1 MLALSLGIPRLQADT
16 ATSTLTL
23 ESGKCFTTTN
33 TSRAADDGVTWKVT
47 TTKGSIQGWQSNS
60 PWYADQFGSKN
71 TAWAGYFSTSDIK
84 GTITKIEV
92 ECGTGGSANVAV
104 SVGAKSFDTTKAATA
119 SSVSKITFSG
129 NGTLNGSES
138 SGIVVTVS
146 GTSKAFYLRSIAV
159 TYETG
164 PSAPTFE
171 IGGVAVTGSY
181 EAVYGSKVE
190 VTVKCP
196 GVDELQFLSPESTNI
211 TADNHVY
218 TIASLTEVK
227 TITVKG
233 VKDGNEYGPSTLV
246 VSPIAPEAPIFRV
259 NGKDVSGTLTLDIGK
274 SETVNVACDGATSLV
289 FTSPEELTVSKD
301 ANAVYTIPSA
311 WIVSPNPTTITVA
324 GSNDVGRS
332 EASTLNVEF
341 KAPVVTVDAPIF
353 KLADGTTLS
362 GSATV
367 EAGTEITVGSATA
380 DATVTLSAEPAG
392 SVVINGVTATVN
404 KTSKLTAVATRTVN
418 DVVGTATSTLDVTVK
433 ENTPTGTVYKLI
445 NSTDDLVDGMT
456 FVIAS
461 NTKNVL
467 MGSKTESHTYLDPV
481 NFTFPSTGNEI
492 EVEDE
497 KVNIL
502 TLVSTGTADK
512 WKIKTSDGN
521 YLYWTSGNSL
531 NVGTTPSG
539 NTYVATISFSGDNAK
554 IAFNNQTSQYIQY
567 NSGSPRFACYSS
579 NQSKVQIYAITTPR
593 VAAPTFIV
601 ADGATFETGSDGIVY
616 YTNPATVTIASA
628 TPGAAIHYTITV
640 GDTTETVDVE
650 SNSVTL
656 ENLKELTSITAYA
669 TCTDYEDSKE
679 ESAKYHFRTATPVIT
694 CDDPTEAQRKT
705 VTISCATNDAT
716 IEYSIDGGTTW
727 KAYPADGIVFD
738 ESGKTVN
745 IKARAKSE
753 LSEGYTDVVEYHVAI
768 YPELKWQPFELV
780 TDITKIVPGDEVIFV
795 ASDYNIALAPYEGN
809 DDNCKSTEI
818 TKTGEAGETV
828 NIDPSAANV
837 GIYTIEKTDDG
848 KYRFKGTFT
857 AGYLAAVAGDVN
869 KLHCHVE
876 MPPEPVHA
884 DEATI
889 VIDPTTGHATI
900 TFVGEGV
907 THNVMRY
914 LTGGKLFSCYEPDN
928 ASSTLKPVSIYRRG
942 EAATYAPRPTAT
954 PMEGVYEAGEITE
967 VTLQCLDADGN
978 AVTDPSLKIFYTT
991 DGSNPRKGGML
1002 YTAPIPVGD
1011 NLTVRAYAT
1020 MDGYFDS
1027 PSLIASYDIFTPGKE
1042 YRRVTAAE
1050 MRHLSPDDDIIVLGS
1065 PSDEESVYALS
1076 RNQVSEGNYAYRE
1089 AVKLDNVVK
1098 SDGRIVINKK
1108 DVQVL
1113 TLLEGDDYYGG
1124 YDWRLYASGSSIG
1137 IDGNTD
1143 GFLLA
1148 EGNVNALKT
1157 IRIDTPADDRL
1168 PNADVR
1174 FHSIAESDY
1183 GNEYGGVTVQFGS
1196 PDGHEL
1202 DFPKLMALTRTGA
1215 DSYRFDVRKEADFTA
1230 ATPSSWYVSIFK
1242 VFDPTMLY
1250 APSFTNLDSRVT
1262 PETKIEITSPNTEN
1276 NPETEIWYSMDGGAT
1291 WTKYTEP
1298 FTIPTMGTYHVLA
1311 RTRNAN
1317 LTGGDENGYSDIVT
1331 QTYIVTDNEIF
1342 ELVTD
1347 ASTLKENDRIVFVNA
1362 VKYKKSSTDEASG
1375 WYTPA
1380 DFDSANG
1387 RFNATEVK
1395 PVDATETI
1403 PQSIVIP
1410 SESTIQVFRLE
1421 YDTSAKDPQRPW
1433 VLFANGHENPVYLR
1447 SAKAKEF
1454 ELSTLPEDID
1464 SRQYYNVKIDIKT
1477 NSDYVNYA
1485 SATVTGTVADNAY
1498 ITFNGSNNVRN
1509 YMRFNPSGGLRFR
1522 GYEEKSGAEEG
1533 VVNTSTWPVRV
1544 YRAAKRVLPPTV
1556 TVYDATAEGDK
1567 AYETEIE
1574 TFSNAVRVVIKHNPN
1589 TDKGADLLYSW
1600 SQTKENAPVLSEYLE
1615 AEPKDAAEIQLR
1627 VDGNSIEIFRN
1638 GSFGNIDGLA
1648 SIEGNH
1654 VLRAVTTDGINTS
1667 ASLPRII
1674 NFKCS
1679 KPVVS
1684 KGTGNAVQVTRP
1696 GGYTIGAR
1704 LYYSYDDE
1712 PIVEDEAHRLNY
1724 ASGSTMFEQIPF
1736 DGHSKVNVQAVKDG
1750 YEPSDIAVYTP
1761 YTYVP
1766 RAHAVQL
1773 LELTDE
1779 GKAEYAKLLGSDAEG
1794 FIDETPCYVT
1804 NRTVETGQFY
1814 IIKESGDELL
1824 MTPCTD
1830 NVKARELKDYRPAN
1844 TSAAKVNVKWTT
1856 DYYVHVVDEDA
1867 LLSAIG
1873 GAEKLGNGDNVVDDG
1888 EIVAKI
1894 FVNGSAD
1901 GIGTKRST
1909 FMLNGVPKV
1918 YHGALL
1924 KRHGAIGTIMLN
1936 STVEYTVKAETGDEN
1951 YAESGSDQITPLIPS
1966 VYGGSYAYTYS
1977 QEPQDLTRDYPTDFL
1992 KFKVESRVKKNDDGT
2007 PSESEVLIPTSEVDP
2022 RHLDVAITFFRPNV
2036 SDEILMR
2043 NDIYYTVQI
2052 TGRDS
2057 DVEGSGLYVD
2067 RVQDNMADG
2076 ALTVL
2081 PEYYQFTVKDVSPRE
2096 DIYPTLEVVATEY
2109 VENYTGSDNYGRFI
2123 SNYGDN
2129 LVVEAANSPM
2139 LGQGTI
2145 SKIHLGH
2152 LAPGGS
2158 DLRGN
2163 TNSSGKYSW
2172 MYKGH
2177 NDLVPP
2183 EELVHDNNDNTEDAI
2198 RLAPVYYHVETYSSG
2213 MTDYASYEYLVK
2225 HVDGH
2230 NESDSPALKFAA
2242 DGSFITDDEVDPL
2255 LGTYI
2260 ANGFAAY
2267 TNIVVSFTPVYV
2279 FSHDPNAT
2287 TGGDGSSVIAQL
2299 DRVQSVKNNVAATC
2313 ITMPRRSVKDDTT
2326 LGSAKA
2332 APMLGEQRPMRHYG
2346 LTDMTADN
2354 ITDLTGADAAFDVV
2368 PGNPLTR
2375 QLSDEEVT
2383 GVENV
2388 AVDDDGDV
2396 EYYNLQGVRVTNPGH
2411 GVYIERRGNRAT
2423 KVIK

>member
-1 MLALSLGIPRLQADT
+1 MRKLLLFLCLLVVGITAKAGQVEVKEFSAVSGSLDTNISYTTAKGDGTTAPQINGTVIRLYQPSSGKTYGGSITVSAKSGITIQSVEIGSAMATTVDYT
-16 ATSTLTL
+16 IGTSTTH
-23 ESGKCFTTTN
+23 SSNKSIAKDGKLPIDVN
-33 TSRAADDGVTWKVT
+33 DSKVT
-47 TTKGSIQGWQSNS
+47 VYCKGSSSSARLYVN
-60 PWYADQFGSKN
+60 YLKVV
-71 TAWAGYFSTSDIK
+71 YSD
-84 GTITKIEV
+84 
-92 ECGTGGSANVAV
+92 GTGGEVTLAV
-104 SVGAKSFDTTKAATA
+104 
-119 SSVSKITFSG
+119 
-129 NGTLNGSES
+129 
-138 SGIVVTVS
+138 
-146 GTSKAFYLRSIAV
+146 
-159 TYETG
+159 
-164 PSAPTFE
+164 PTFE
-171 IGGVAVTGSY
+171 DKDGKPITETTLNDVPVG
-181 EAVYGSKVE
+181 
-190 VTVKCP
+190 TV
-196 GVDELQFLSPESTNI
+196 I
-211 TADNHVY
+211 TAVC
-218 TIASLTEVK
+218 STE
-227 TITVKG
+227 G
-233 VKDGNEYGPSTLV
+233 
-246 VSPIAPEAPIFRV
+246 
-259 NGKDVSGTLTLDIGK
+259 
-274 SETVNVACDGATSLV
+274 
-289 FTSPEELTVSKD
+289 
-301 ANAVYTIPSA
+301 
-311 WIVSPNPTTITVA
+311 
-324 GSNDVGRS
+324 
-332 EASTLNVEF
+332 
-341 KAPVVTVDAPIF
+341 
-353 KLADGTTLS
+353 
-362 GSATV
+362 
-367 EAGTEITVGSATA
+367 
-380 DATVTLSAEPAG
+380 ATVTLAAAPTDAAD
-392 SVVINGVTATVN
+392 INGVSATVN
-404 KTSKLTAVATRTVN
+404 KTCTL
-418 DVVGTATSTLDVTVK
+418 TATSSLTGAADQTATLTVNVK
-433 ENTPTGTVYKLI
+433 EETPDPTPSGTVYKLI
-445 NSTDDLVDGMT
+445 NSTDELFDGMT
-456 FVIAS
+456 FVIGANS
-461 NTKNVL
+461 KNVL
-467 MGSKTESHTYLDPV
+467 MGGKTGSNTYLDKV
-481 NFTFPSTGNEI
+481 DFTFPSTGNEI
-492 EVEDE
+492 DVEGVD
-497 KVNIL
+497 VNVL
-502 TLVSTGTADK
+502 TLVSTGTAGK
-512 WKIKTSDGN
+512 WNIKTSDGK

-531 NVGTTPSG
+531 NVGTTPSV
-539 NTYVATISFSGDNAK
+539 NTYVATISFSGDNAR

-567 NSGSPRFACYSS
+567 NSGSPRFACYST
-579 NQSKVQIYAITTPR
+579 NQAKVQIYVITTPS
-593 VAAPTFIV
+593 VATPTFTV
-601 ADGATFETGSDGIVY
+601 ADDATFETGSEGIVY
-616 YTNPATVTIASA
+616 YTNPTTVTIATA
-628 TPGAAIHYTITV
+628 TEGAVLHYTIGDSTDETV
-640 GDTTETVDVE
+640 TET
-650 SNSVTL
+650 NSVTL
-656 ENLKELTSITAYA
+656 NIKELTKITAYG
-669 TCTDYEDSKE
+669 TLTDYNDSKKV
-679 ESAKYHFRTATPVIT
+679 SAEYHFRTATPVIT
-694 CDDPTEAQRKT
+694 CEDPAEAQRKT
-705 VTISCATNDAT
+705 VKVSCATNGAT

-727 KAYPADGIVFD
+727 TAYPADGIVFD

-818 TKTGEAGETV
+818 TKTGETGETV

-876 MPPEPVHA
+876 MPAEPVHA

-900 TFVGEGV
+900 TFIGEGV

-914 LTGGKLFSCYEPDN
+914 LTSGKLFSCYEPDN

-954 PMEGVYEAGEITE
+954 PQEGVYEAGEITE

-1002 YTAPIPVGD
+1002 YTGPIPVGD

-1157 IRIDTPADDRL
+1157 IRIDTPASDRL

-1174 FHSIAESDY
+1174 FHSIAESVY

-1196 PDGHEL
+1196 PDGHET
-1202 DFPKLMALTRTGA
+1202 DYPKLMALTRTGA

-1291 WTKYTEP
+1291 WTKYTEA
-1298 FTIPTMGTYHVLA
+1298 FVISEIGTYTIQA

-1317 LTGGDENGYSDIVT
+1317 LTGGDVDGYSDIVT

-1615 AEPKDAAEIQLR
+1615 AEPKDAAEIQLM

-1648 SIEGNH
+1648 TIEGNH

-1901 GIGTKRST
+1901 GIGTKRSP

-1977 QEPQDLTRDYPTDFL
+1977 QERQDLTRDYPTDFL

-2076 ALTVL
+2076 ASTVL

-2313 ITMPRRSVKDDTT
+2313 ITVPRRSVKDDTT

>member
-1 MLALSLGIPRLQADT
+1 MLALSLGIPRVQADT
-16 ATSTLTL
+16 AKLTL
-23 ESGKCFTTTN
+23 SNTTAGKFINTN
-33 TSRAADDGVTWKVT
+33 PIKQNNVTWTAT
-47 TTKGSIQGWQSNS
+47 TTKGSINGSWQSTYGGEQYGTGNS
-60 PWYADQFGSKN
+60 PCAIE
-71 TAWAGYFSTSDIK
+71 FSTSDIS
-84 GTITKIEV
+84 GTITKV
-92 ECGTGGSANVAV
+92 AVQCNTGGSATVGVTVGGNQFGSAAKNVT
-104 SVGAKSFDTTKAATA
+104 KTTGINASKPVPTYTFEGTA
-119 SSVSKITFSG
+119 SGKIIVSLT
-129 NGTLNGSES
+129 
-138 SGIVVTVS
+138 
-146 GTSKAFYLRSIAV
+146 GTSAACYLTSIEV
-159 TYETG
+159 TYTPADPE
-164 PSAPTFE
+164 PQ
-171 IGGVAVTGSY
+171 
-181 EAVYGSKVE
+181 K
-190 VTVKCP
+190 P
-196 GVDELQFLSPESTNI
+196 G
-211 TADNHVY
+211 
-218 TIASLTEVK
+218 
-227 TITVKG
+227 
-233 VKDGNEYGPSTLV
+233 
-246 VSPIAPEAPIFRV
+246 APIFRV

-311 WIVSPNPTTITVA
+311 WIVSPTPTTITVA

-392 SVVINGVTATVN
+392 SVFINGVTATVN
-404 KTSKLTAVATRTVN
+404 KTCKLTAVATRTVN

-593 VAAPTFIV
+593 VAAPTFTV
-601 ADGATFETGSDGIVY
+601 ADGATFETGSDGVVY

-640 GDTTETVDVE
+640 GDTTETVDAE
-650 SNSVTL
+650 TNSVTL
-656 ENLKELTSITAYA
+656 GNLKELTSITAYA
-669 TCTDYEDSKE
+669 TCTDFEDSKE

-705 VTISCATNDAT
+705 VTISCVTNDAT
-716 IEYSIDGGTTW
+716 IEYSIDGGLNWEEYTQ
-727 KAYPADGIVFD
+727 ALEFN

-768 YPELKWQPFELV
+768 YPALKWQPFELV

-818 TKTGEAGETV
+818 TKTGETGETV

-876 MPPEPVHA
+876 MPAEPVHA

-954 PMEGVYEAGEITE
+954 PQEGVYEAGEITE

-978 AVTDPSLKIFYTT
+978 AMTDPSLKIFYTT

-1002 YTAPIPVGD
+1002 YTGPIPVGD

-1065 PSDEESVYALS
+1065 PSDEDTVYALS

-1157 IRIDTPADDRL
+1157 IRINTPADDRL

-1196 PDGHEL
+1196 PDGHET
-1202 DFPKLMALTRTGA
+1202 DYPKLMALTRTGA

-1230 ATPSSWYVSIFK
+1230 AAPSSWYVSIFK

-1311 RTRNAN
+1311 RTRNAK
-1317 LTGGDENGYSDIVT
+1317 LTGGDAEGYSDIVK

-1347 ASTLKENDRIVFVNA
+1347 ASTLKENDRIIFVNA
-1362 VKYKKSSTDEASG
+1362 IKFPYGDEGSSG
-1375 WYTPA
+1375 WYTATLFDTDHQYFSA
-1380 DFDSANG
+1380 DKIEPIDP
-1387 RFNATEVK
+1387 TE
-1395 PVDATETI
+1395 EI
-1403 PQSIVIP
+1403 PTQLIIP
-1410 SESTIQVFRLE
+1410 SESNIQVFRLE
-1421 YDTSAKDPQRPW
+1421 YDSSASDSIRPW
-1433 VLFANGHENPVYLR
+1433 LLYVNGHKQYLR
-1447 SAKAKEF
+1447 SAGQKKF
-1454 ELSTLPEDID
+1454 ELSDLPDDISQRRFYNAGFEIGTVND
-1464 SRQYYNVKIDIKT
+1464 FNTYYTSN
-1477 NSDYVNYA
+1477 NSDFN
-1485 SATVTGTVADNAY
+1485 TKDTGKGNVEYKLTA
-1498 ITFNGSNNVRN
+1498 TFNGVSDKNHI
-1509 YMRFNPSGGLRFR
+1509 RFNPSRGLRFR
-1522 GYEEKSGAEEG
+1522 AYEVGNNG
-1533 VVNTSTWPVRV
+1533 MNTWPTRM
-1544 YRAAKRVLPPTV
+1544 YRATKRVLQPTV
-1556 TVYDATAEGDK
+1556 TVYDAVGEGG
-1567 AYETEIE
+1567 AYESTIE
-1574 TFSNAVRVVIKHNPN
+1574 TFGNAVRVAIQHNPK
-1589 TDKGADLLYSW
+1589 TDGGTKLLYSW
-1600 SQTKENAPVLSEYLE
+1600 SAKKENAPVLSEYLNAVPE
-1615 AEPKDAAEIQLR
+1615 TAKNITLF
-1627 VDGNSIEIFRN
+1627 VDGNSIQILVN
-1638 GSFGNIDGLA
+1638 GERVDIDGLDNIDGRH
-1648 SIEGNH
+1648 I
-1654 VLRAVTTDGINTS
+1654 LRAVASDGINTS
-1667 ASLPRII
+1667 PSLPRAI
-1674 NFKCS
+1674 NFKCI
-1679 KPVVS
+1679 KPVLA
-1684 KGTGNAVQVTRP
+1684 KGEGNNVDVKRP
-1696 GGYTIGAR
+1696 DVYTHDAR
-1704 LYYSYDDE
+1704 LYYAYDDNE
-1712 PIVEDEAHRLNY
+1712 VTEDEAFRVNY
-1724 ASGSTMFEQIPF
+1724 IEGTTELAPIPF
-1736 DGHSKVNVQAVKDG
+1736 DGHEKVKVVAFKDG
-1750 YEPSDIAVYTP
+1750 YEPSDVTVYTP
-1761 YTYVP
+1761 HTFTP
-1766 RAHAVQL
+1766 SAKAVQL
-1773 LELTDE
+1773 MELTDE
-1779 GKAEYAKLLGSDAEG
+1779 GKAAMAEYCEAG
-1794 FIDETPCYVT
+1794 FIDEGKVYVT
-1804 NRTVETGQFY
+1804 SEQLDGTAYVVKERGGVLKLTAITDFDKASGV
-1814 IIKESGDELL
+1814 IKYLPEKPGD
-1824 MTPCTD
+1824 
-1830 NVKARELKDYRPAN
+1830 
-1844 TSAAKVNVKWTT
+1844 AKVNAKWTT
-1856 DYYVHVVDEDA
+1856 DYYVEVVDETA
-1867 LLSAIG
+1867 MTEAIG
-1873 GAEKLGNGDNVVDDG
+1873 EATIT
-1888 EIVAKI
+1888 EITVY
-1894 FVNGSAD
+1894 VNGAKEGQTAQLVSAEVENEM
-1901 GIGTKRST
+1901 KEFRS
-1909 FMLNGVPKV
+1909 L
-1918 YHGALL
+1918 LL
-1924 KRHGAIGTIMLN
+1924 KRGGAIGTVMLT
-1936 STVEYTVKAETGDEN
+1936 STMKYDMQGEAYTETG
-1951 YAESGSDQITPLIPS
+1951 AGQITPYIPTA
-1966 VYGGSYAYTYS
+1966 YGGSYTYDYS
-1977 QEPQDLTRDYPTDFL
+1977 RDEEALTGRYAGDFL
-1992 KFKVESRVKKNDDGT
+1992 KFEVESRVKKDASGVDWDK
-2007 PSESEVLIPTSEVDP
+2007 SEVLIPTNKATP
-2022 RHLDVAITFFRPNV
+2022 HHLDAVVTFFRPNV
-2036 SDEILMR
+2036 NDEILAR
-2043 NDIYYTVQI
+2043 NDIYYNLRFAGVKNE
-2052 TGRDS
+2052 
-2057 DVEGSGLYVD
+2057 VKGSGVYVD
-2067 RVQDNMADG
+2067 RAQLNGTGENM
-2076 ALTVL
+2076 
-2081 PEYYQFTVKDVSPRE
+2081 PEYYRIVIKDVSPRE
-2096 DIYPTLEVVATEY
+2096 EEYPMVSVERTEY
-2109 VENYTGSDNYGRFI
+2109 VETVSDGENFGRFDAT
-2123 SNYGDN
+2123 NDMPT
-2129 LVVEAANSPM
+2129 VEAANIPM
-2139 LGQGTI
+2139 ASQGTI
-2145 SKIHLGH
+2145 EKFHLGK
-2152 LAPGGS
+2152 LAPGIS
-2158 DLRGN
+2158 DATGN
-2163 TNSSGKYSW
+2163 TNRSGKYVW

-2177 NDLVPP
+2177 NVLTSPDEVIHQSGSIVIEP
-2183 EELVHDNNDNTEDAI
+2183 E
-2198 RLAPVYYHVETYSSG
+2198 YYHVEVYTDG
-2213 MTDYASYEYLVK
+2213 FGDYASYEYLIR
-2225 HVDGH
+2225 HEQGH
-2230 NESDSPALKFAA
+2230 NSSDTPALTFGPGGA
-2242 DGSFITDDEVDPL
+2242 FVTDDTTDPL
-2255 LGTYI
+2255 LGTYV
-2260 ANGFAAY
+2260 ATGFTAADG
-2267 TNIVVSFTPVYV
+2267 VSMAWTPVYV
-2279 FSHDPNAT
+2279 FARAPQANVKSGEVNVASLEKVGELPVS
-2287 TGGDGSSVIAQL
+2287 SSVS
-2299 DRVQSVKNNVAATC
+2299 QSVMAERAPKAKVA
-2313 ITMPRRSVKDDTT
+2313 
-2326 LGSAKA
+2326 LG
-2332 APMLGEQRPMRHYG
+2332 GEQTAPDLDEVRPMRYHG
-2346 LTDMTADN
+2346 HTDMNADN
-2354 ITDLTGADAAFDVV
+2354 ITDLTDASAPYELYV
-2368 PGNPLTR
+2368 GNPVAR
-2375 QLSDEEVT
+2375 KLSDEEVT

-2388 AVDDDGDV
+2388 AVDDNGDV
-2396 EYYNLQGVRVTNPGH
+2396 EYYNLQGVRVSNPGH

>member
-1 MLALSLGIPRLQADT
+1 MLALSLGIPRVQADT
-16 ATSTLTL
+16 AKLTL
-23 ESGKCFTTTN
+23 SNTTAGKFINTN
-33 TSRAADDGVTWKVT
+33 PIKQNNVTWTAT
-47 TTKGSIQGWQSNS
+47 TTKGSINGSWQSTYGGEQYGTGNS
-60 PWYADQFGSKN
+60 PCAIE
-71 TAWAGYFSTSDIK
+71 FSTSDIS
-84 GTITKIEV
+84 GTITKV
-92 ECGTGGSANVAV
+92 AVQCNTGGSATVGVTVGGNQFGGAAKNVT
-104 SVGAKSFDTTKAATA
+104 KTTGISASKPVPTYTFEGTA
-119 SSVSKITFSG
+119 SGEIIVSLT
-129 NGTLNGSES
+129 
-138 SGIVVTVS
+138 
-146 GTSKAFYLRSIAV
+146 GTSAACYLTSIEV
-159 TYETG
+159 TYT
-164 PSAPTFE
+164 PTDPE
-171 IGGVAVTGSY
+171 PT
-181 EAVYGSKVE
+181 K
-190 VTVKCP
+190 P
-196 GVDELQFLSPESTNI
+196 G
-211 TADNHVY
+211 
-218 TIASLTEVK
+218 
-227 TITVKG
+227 
-233 VKDGNEYGPSTLV
+233 
-246 VSPIAPEAPIFRV
+246 APIFRV

-274 SETVNVACDGATSLV
+274 SETVDVVCDGATSLV
-289 FTSPEELTVSKD
+289 FTSPENRTETNG
-301 ANAVYTIPSA
+301 ANGIFTIPA
-311 WIVSPNPTTITVA
+311 KWGWIVSPNSTTITVA
-324 GSNDVGRS
+324 GSNDVGTGES
-332 EASTLNVEF
+332 STLKVEF
-341 KAPVVTVDAPIF
+341 KAPVVTVDAPTF
-353 KLADGTTLS
+353 KLADGTPLS

-404 KTSKLTAVATRTVN
+404 NTCKLTAVAELS
-418 DVVGTATSTLDVTVK
+418 GKTATSTLDVTVRK
-433 ENTPTGTVYKLI
+433 NTPGDFVLLTDPSQLQDGMDVIVVYDNIAVGAYSNNKYQPVK
-445 NSTDDLVDGMT
+445 DLVL
-456 FVIAS
+456 
-461 NTKNVL
+461 N
-467 MGSKTESHTYLDPV
+467 
-481 NFTFPSTGNEI
+481 
-492 EVEDE
+492 
-497 KVNIL
+497 
-502 TLVSTGTADK
+502 ADK
-512 WKIKTSDGN
+512 TVVTDHKTAKVFTVEEDAVNGWYFRCDDG
-521 YLYWTSGNSL
+521 YMKATSSTST
-531 NVGTTPSG
+531 NVS
-539 NTYVATISFSGDNAK
+539 YVATKDPNCKITLKKGSGNPVSMTIQFSSFSSRSLVWRASTFNVFGNYGSSTGEYHPVSIYYKETGPAK
-554 IAFNNQTSQYIQY
+554 PVFSV
-567 NSGSPRFACYSS
+567 SP
-579 NQSKVQIYAITTPR
+579 
-593 VAAPTFIV
+593 
-601 ADGATFETGSDGIVY
+601 ADATFETGSDGEKY
-616 YTNPATVTIASA
+616 YTNPIDVTITSA
-628 TPGAAIHYTITV
+628 TEGAYLLCSIDGAPYAEAENGTFTQRLTKTTTISAYTLSADSSEKSDV
-640 GDTTETVDVE
+640 VTE
-650 SNSVTL
+650 SY
-656 ENLKELTSITAYA
+656 K
-669 TCTDYEDSKE
+669 
-679 ESAKYHFRTATPVIT
+679 FRTATPVIT

-828 NIDPSAANV
+828 NIDPSGANV

-876 MPPEPVHA
+876 MPAEPVHA

-914 LTGGKLFSCYEPDN
+914 LTSGKLFSCYEPDN

-954 PMEGVYEAGEITE
+954 PQEGVYEAGEITE

-1002 YTAPIPVGD
+1002 YTGPIPVGD

-1065 PSDEESVYALS
+1065 PSDEDTVYALS

-1157 IRIDTPADDRL
+1157 IRIDTPASDRL

-1230 ATPSSWYVSIFK
+1230 AAPSSWYVSIFK

-1317 LTGGDENGYSDIVT
+1317 LTGGDDNGYSDIVT

-1615 AEPKDAAEIQLR
+1615 AEPKDAAEIQLM

-1684 KGTGNAVQVTRP
+1684 KGMGNAVQVTRP

-1901 GIGTKRST
+1901 GIGTKRSP

-1936 STVEYTVKAETGDEN
+1936 STVEYTVNAETGDEN

-1977 QEPQDLTRDYPTDFL
+1977 QERQDLTRDYPTDFL

-2076 ALTVL
+2076 ASTVL

-2313 ITMPRRSVKDDTT
+2313 ITVPRRSVKDDTT

-2354 ITDLTGADAAFDVV
+2354 ITDLTGADATFDVV

-2388 AVDDDGDV
+2388 AVDDNGDV
-2396 EYYNLQGVRVTNPGH
+2396 EYYNLQGVRVSNPGH

>member
-1 MLALSLGIPRLQADT
+1 MLALSLGIPRVQADT
-16 ATSTLTL
+16 AKLTL
-23 ESGKCFTTTN
+23 SNTTAGKFINTN
-33 TSRAADDGVTWKVT
+33 PIKQNNVTWTAT
-47 TTKGSIQGWQSNS
+47 TTKGSINGSWQSTYGGEQYGTGNS
-60 PWYADQFGSKN
+60 PCAIE
-71 TAWAGYFSTSDIK
+71 FSTSDIS
-84 GTITKIEV
+84 GTITKV
-92 ECGTGGSANVAV
+92 AVQCNTGGSATVGVTVGGNQFGSAAKNVT
-104 SVGAKSFDTTKAATA
+104 KTTGINASKPVPTYTFEGTA
-119 SSVSKITFSG
+119 SGKIIVSLT
-129 NGTLNGSES
+129 
-138 SGIVVTVS
+138 
-146 GTSKAFYLRSIAV
+146 GTSAACYLTSIEV
-159 TYETG
+159 TYTPADPE
-164 PSAPTFE
+164 PQ
-171 IGGVAVTGSY
+171 
-181 EAVYGSKVE
+181 K
-190 VTVKCP
+190 P
-196 GVDELQFLSPESTNI
+196 G
-211 TADNHVY
+211 
-218 TIASLTEVK
+218 
-227 TITVKG
+227 
-233 VKDGNEYGPSTLV
+233 
-246 VSPIAPEAPIFRV
+246 APIFRV

-274 SETVNVACDGATSLV
+274 SETVDVVCDGATSLV
-289 FTSPEELTVSKD
+289 FTSPENRTETNG
-301 ANAVYTIPSA
+301 ANGIFTIPA
-311 WIVSPNPTTITVA
+311 QWGWIVSPNSTTITVA
-324 GSNDVGRS
+324 GSNDVGTGDV
-332 EASTLNVEF
+332 STLKVEF
-341 KAPVVTVDAPIF
+341 KAPVVTVDAPTF
-353 KLADGTTLS
+353 KLADGTPLS

-367 EAGTEITVGSATA
+367 EAGTEITVGCATEG
-380 DATVTLSAEPAG
+380 ATVTLSAEPAG

-404 KTSKLTAVATRTVN
+404 KTCKLTAVAELS
-418 DVVGTATSTLDVTVK
+418 GKTATSTLDVTVR
-433 ENTPTGTVYKLI
+433 ENTPGDFVLLTDPSQLQDGMDVIVVYDNIAVGAYNNNKYQPVK
-445 NSTDDLVDGMT
+445 DLVL
-456 FVIAS
+456 
-461 NTKNVL
+461 N
-467 MGSKTESHTYLDPV
+467 
-481 NFTFPSTGNEI
+481 
-492 EVEDE
+492 
-497 KVNIL
+497 
-502 TLVSTGTADK
+502 ADK
-512 WKIKTSDGN
+512 TVVTDHKTAKVFTVEEDAVNGWYFRCDDG
-521 YLYWTSGNSL
+521 YMKATSSTST
-531 NVGTTPSG
+531 NVS
-539 NTYVATISFSGDNAK
+539 YVATKDPNCKITLKKGSGNPVSMTIQFSSFSSRSLVWRASTFNVFGNYGSSTGEYHPVSIYYKETGPAK
-554 IAFNNQTSQYIQY
+554 PVFSV
-567 NSGSPRFACYSS
+567 SP
-579 NQSKVQIYAITTPR
+579 
-593 VAAPTFIV
+593 
-601 ADGATFETGSDGIVY
+601 ADATFETGSDGEKY
-616 YTNPATVTIASA
+616 YTNSIDVTITSA
-628 TPGAAIHYTITV
+628 TEGAYLLCSIDGAPYAEAENGTFTQRLTKTTTISAYTLSADSSEKSDV
-640 GDTTETVDVE
+640 VTE
-650 SNSVTL
+650 SY
-656 ENLKELTSITAYA
+656 K
-669 TCTDYEDSKE
+669 
-679 ESAKYHFRTATPVIT
+679 FRTATPVIT

-753 LSEGYTDVVEYHVAI
+753 LSDGYTDVVEYHVAI
-768 YPELKWQPFELV
+768 YPALKWQPFELV
-780 TDITKIVPGDEVIFV
+780 TDITKLVPGDEVIFV

-818 TKTGEAGETV
+818 TKTGETGETV

-876 MPPEPVHA
+876 MPAEPVHA

-914 LTGGKLFSCYEPDN
+914 LTSGKLFSCYEPDN

-954 PMEGVYEAGEITE
+954 PQEGVYEAGEITE

-1002 YTAPIPVGD
+1002 YTGPIPVGD

-1065 PSDEESVYALS
+1065 PSDEDTVYALS

-1148 EGNVNALKT
+1148 EGDVNALKT
-1157 IRIDTPADDRL
+1157 IRIDTPASDRL

-1196 PDGHEL
+1196 PDGHET
-1202 DFPKLMALTRTGA
+1202 DYPKLMALTRTGA

-1230 ATPSSWYVSIFK
+1230 AAPSSWYVSIFK

-1291 WTKYTEP
+1291 WTKYTEA

-1317 LTGGDENGYSDIVT
+1317 LTGGDDNGYSDIVT

-1410 SESTIQVFRLE
+1410 SESTVQVFRLE

-1600 SQTKENAPVLSEYLE
+1600 SQSKENAPVLSEYLE
-1615 AEPKDAAEIQLR
+1615 AEPKDAAEIQLM

-1901 GIGTKRST
+1901 GIGTKRSP

-1977 QEPQDLTRDYPTDFL
+1977 QEPQNLTRDYPTDFL

-2007 PSESEVLIPTSEVDP
+2007 PAESEVLIPTSEVDP

-2067 RVQDNMADG
+2067 RVQDNMPDG
-2076 ALTVL
+2076 GDTVL

-2139 LGQGTI
+2139 LDQGRI
-2145 SKIHLGH
+2145 SKIHLGY

-2163 TNSSGKYSW
+2163 TNSSTGYSW

-2183 EELVHDNNDNTEDAI
+2183 EEIVHDNNDNTEEAI

-2230 NESDSPALKFAA
+2230 NESDSPALKFAS
-2242 DGSFITDDEVDPL
+2242 DGSFITDDDVDPL

-2267 TNIVVSFTPVYV
+2267 TNIVVSFTPVYI
-2279 FSHDPNAT
+2279 FSHNPNAT

-2299 DRVQSVKNNVAATC
+2299 DRVQSVKNNVAAAR
-2313 ITMPRRSVKDDTT
+2313 ITVPRRSATKDDTT

-2332 APMLGEQRPMRHYG
+2332 APVLGEQRPMRHYG
-2346 LTDMTADN
+2346 LTDMNADN
-2354 ITDLTGADAAFDVV
+2354 ITDFTGADAAFDVV

-2375 QLSDEEVT
+2375 QLGDEEVT

-2388 AVDDDGDV
+2388 TVDDDGEV

>member
-1 MLALSLGIPRLQADT
+1 MLALSLGIPRVQADT
-16 ATSTLTL
+16 ATLTL
-23 ESGKCFTTTN
+23 SNTDAGKFYKTN
-33 TSRAADDGVTWKVT
+33 PITQKNVTWTAT
-47 TTKGSIQGWQSNS
+47 TTKGSINGAWQSTYGGEQYGTGAS
-60 PWYADQFGSKN
+60 PCAIEI
-71 TAWAGYFSTSDIK
+71 STSDIS
-84 GTITKIEV
+84 GTITKV
-92 ECGTGGSANVAV
+92 AVQCNTGGSATVGVTVGGNQFGGAAKNVT
-104 SVGAKSFDTTKAATA
+104 KTTGISASKPVPTYTFEGTA
-119 SSVSKITFSG
+119 SGEIIVSLT
-129 NGTLNGSES
+129 
-138 SGIVVTVS
+138 
-146 GTSKAFYLRSIAV
+146 GTSAACYLTSIEV
-159 TYETG
+159 TYT
-164 PSAPTFE
+164 PTDPE
-171 IGGVAVTGSY
+171 PT
-181 EAVYGSKVE
+181 K
-190 VTVKCP
+190 P
-196 GVDELQFLSPESTNI
+196 G
-211 TADNHVY
+211 
-218 TIASLTEVK
+218 
-227 TITVKG
+227 
-233 VKDGNEYGPSTLV
+233 
-246 VSPIAPEAPIFRV
+246 APIFRV

-274 SETVNVACDGATSLV
+274 SETVDVVCDGATSLV
-289 FTSPEELTVSKD
+289 FTSPENRTETNG
-301 ANAVYTIPSA
+301 ANGIFTIPA
-311 WIVSPNPTTITVA
+311 KWGWIVSPNSTTITVA

-392 SVVINGVTATVN
+392 SVFINGVTATVN
-404 KTSKLTAVATRTVN
+404 KTCKLTAVATRTVN

-593 VAAPTFIV
+593 VAAPTLTV

-640 GDTTETVDVE
+640 GDTTETVDAKT
-650 SNSVTL
+650 NSVTL
-656 ENLKELTSITAYA
+656 ENLKELTSVTAYA

-679 ESAKYHFRTATPVIT
+679 VSAEYHFRTATPVIT
-694 CDDPTEAQRKT
+694 CDDPAEAQSKT

-876 MPPEPVHA
+876 MPAEPVHA

-914 LTGGKLFSCYEPDN
+914 LTSSKLFSCYEPDN

-954 PMEGVYEAGEITE
+954 PQEGVYEAGEITE

-1002 YTAPIPVGD
+1002 YTGPIPVGD

-1065 PSDEESVYALS
+1065 PSDEDTVYALS

-1148 EGNVNALKT
+1148 EGDVNALKT
-1157 IRIDTPADDRL
+1157 IRIDTPASDRL

-1174 FHSIAESDY
+1174 FHSIAESVY

-1196 PDGHEL
+1196 PDGHET
-1202 DFPKLMALTRTGA
+1202 DYPKLMALTRTGA

-1317 LTGGDENGYSDIVT
+1317 LTGGDDNGYSDIVT

-1347 ASTLKENDRIVFVNA
+1347 VSTLKENDRIVFVNA

-1410 SESTIQVFRLE
+1410 SESTVQVFRLE

-1600 SQTKENAPVLSEYLE
+1600 SQSKENAPVLSEYLE
-1615 AEPKDAAEIQLR
+1615 AEPKDATEIQLM

-1684 KGTGNAVQVTRP
+1684 KGMGNAVQVTRP

-1779 GKAEYAKLLGSDAEG
+1779 GKTEYAKLLGSDAEG

-1804 NRTVETGQFY
+1804 NRTIETGQFY

-1936 STVEYTVKAETGDEN
+1936 STVEYTVNAETGDEN

-2076 ALTVL
+2076 ASTVL

-2287 TGGDGSSVIAQL
+2287 TGGDGNSVIAQL

-2313 ITMPRRSVKDDTT
+2313 ITVPRRSVKDDTT

>member
-1 MLALSLGIPRLQADT
+1 MLALSLGIPRVQADT
-16 ATSTLTL
+16 AKLTL
-23 ESGKCFTTTN
+23 SNTTAGKFINTN
-33 TSRAADDGVTWKVT
+33 PIKQNNVTWTAT
-47 TTKGSIQGWQSNS
+47 TTKGSINGSWQSTYGGEQYGTGNS
-60 PWYADQFGSKN
+60 PCAIE
-71 TAWAGYFSTSDIK
+71 FSTSDIS
-84 GTITKIEV
+84 GTITKV
-92 ECGTGGSANVAV
+92 AVQCNTGGSATVGVTVGGNQFGSAAKNVT
-104 SVGAKSFDTTKAATA
+104 KTTGINASKPVPTYTFEGTA
-119 SSVSKITFSG
+119 SGKIIVSLT
-129 NGTLNGSES
+129 
-138 SGIVVTVS
+138 
-146 GTSKAFYLRSIAV
+146 GTSAACYLTSIEV
-159 TYETG
+159 TYTPADPE
-164 PSAPTFE
+164 PQ
-171 IGGVAVTGSY
+171 
-181 EAVYGSKVE
+181 K
-190 VTVKCP
+190 P
-196 GVDELQFLSPESTNI
+196 G
-211 TADNHVY
+211 
-218 TIASLTEVK
+218 
-227 TITVKG
+227 
-233 VKDGNEYGPSTLV
+233 
-246 VSPIAPEAPIFRV
+246 APIFRV

-274 SETVNVACDGATSLV
+274 SETVDVVCDGATSLV
-289 FTSPEELTVSKD
+289 FTSPENRTETNG
-301 ANAVYTIPSA
+301 ANGIFTIPA
-311 WIVSPNPTTITVA
+311 QWGWIVSPNSTTITVA
-324 GSNDVGRS
+324 GSNDVGTGES
-332 EASTLNVEF
+332 STLKVEF
-341 KAPVVTVDAPIF
+341 KAPVVTVDAPTF
-353 KLADGTTLS
+353 KLADGTPLS

-392 SVVINGVTATVN
+392 SAVINGVTATVN
-404 KTSKLTAVATRTVN
+404 NTCKLTAVAELS
-418 DVVGTATSTLDVTVK
+418 GKTATSTLDVTVRK
-433 ENTPTGTVYKLI
+433 NTPGDFVLLTDPSQLQDGMDVIVVYDNIAVGAYSNNKYQPVK
-445 NSTDDLVDGMT
+445 DLVL
-456 FVIAS
+456 
-461 NTKNVL
+461 N
-467 MGSKTESHTYLDPV
+467 
-481 NFTFPSTGNEI
+481 
-492 EVEDE
+492 
-497 KVNIL
+497 
-502 TLVSTGTADK
+502 ADK
-512 WKIKTSDGN
+512 TVVTDHKTAKVFTVEEDAVNGWYFRCDDG
-521 YLYWTSGNSL
+521 YMKATSSTST
-531 NVGTTPSG
+531 NVS
-539 NTYVATISFSGDNAK
+539 YVATKDPNCKITLKKGSGNPVSMTIQFSSFSSRSLVWRASTFNVFGNYGSSTGEYHPVSIYYKETGPAK
-554 IAFNNQTSQYIQY
+554 PVFSV
-567 NSGSPRFACYSS
+567 SP
-579 NQSKVQIYAITTPR
+579 
-593 VAAPTFIV
+593 
-601 ADGATFETGSDGIVY
+601 ADATFETGSDGEKY
-616 YTNPATVTIASA
+616 YTNPIDVTITSA
-628 TPGAAIHYTITV
+628 TEGAYLLCSIDGAPYAEAENGTFTQRLTKTTTISAYTLSADSSEKSDV
-640 GDTTETVDVE
+640 VTE
-650 SNSVTL
+650 SY
-656 ENLKELTSITAYA
+656 K
-669 TCTDYEDSKE
+669 
-679 ESAKYHFRTATPVIT
+679 FRTATPVIT

-818 TKTGEAGETV
+818 TKTGETGETV

-876 MPPEPVHA
+876 MPAEPVHA

-1002 YTAPIPVGD
+1002 YSGPIPVGD

-1157 IRIDTPADDRL
+1157 IRIDTPASDRL

-1174 FHSIAESDY
+1174 FHSIAESVY

-1196 PDGHEL
+1196 PDGHET
-1202 DFPKLMALTRTGA
+1202 DYPKLMALTRTGA

-1311 RTRNAN
+1311 RTCNAN
-1317 LTGGDENGYSDIVT
+1317 LTGGNEDGYSDIVK

-1410 SESTIQVFRLE
+1410 SESTVQVFRLE

-1600 SQTKENAPVLSEYLE
+1600 SQSKENAPVLSEYLE
-1615 AEPKDAAEIQLR
+1615 AEPKDATEIQLM

-1901 GIGTKRST
+1901 GIGTKRSP

-1977 QEPQDLTRDYPTDFL
+1977 QERQDLTRDYPTDFL

-2007 PSESEVLIPTSEVDP
+2007 PAESEVLIPTSEVDP

-2076 ALTVL
+2076 ASTVL

-2313 ITMPRRSVKDDTT
+2313 ITVPRRSVKDDTT

-2388 AVDDDGDV
+2388 AVDDNGDV

>member
-1 MLALSLGIPRLQADT
+1 MRKLLLFLCLLIVGITAKAGQVEVKEFSAVSGSLDTNISYTTAKGDGTTAPQINGTVIRLYQPSSGKTYGGSITVSAKSGITIQSVEIGSAMATTVDYT
-16 ATSTLTL
+16 IGTSTTH
-23 ESGKCFTTTN
+23 SSNKSIAKDGKLPIDVN
-33 TSRAADDGVTWKVT
+33 DSKVT
-47 TTKGSIQGWQSNS
+47 VYCKGSSSSARLYVN
-60 PWYADQFGSKN
+60 YLKVV
-71 TAWAGYFSTSDIK
+71 YSD
-84 GTITKIEV
+84 
-92 ECGTGGSANVAV
+92 GTGGEVTLAV
-104 SVGAKSFDTTKAATA
+104 
-119 SSVSKITFSG
+119 
-129 NGTLNGSES
+129 
-138 SGIVVTVS
+138 
-146 GTSKAFYLRSIAV
+146 
-159 TYETG
+159 
-164 PSAPTFE
+164 PTFE
-171 IGGVAVTGSY
+171 DKDGKPITETTLNDVPVG
-181 EAVYGSKVE
+181 
-190 VTVKCP
+190 TV
-196 GVDELQFLSPESTNI
+196 I
-211 TADNHVY
+211 TAVC
-218 TIASLTEVK
+218 STE
-227 TITVKG
+227 G
-233 VKDGNEYGPSTLV
+233 
-246 VSPIAPEAPIFRV
+246 
-259 NGKDVSGTLTLDIGK
+259 
-274 SETVNVACDGATSLV
+274 
-289 FTSPEELTVSKD
+289 
-301 ANAVYTIPSA
+301 
-311 WIVSPNPTTITVA
+311 
-324 GSNDVGRS
+324 
-332 EASTLNVEF
+332 
-341 KAPVVTVDAPIF
+341 
-353 KLADGTTLS
+353 
-362 GSATV
+362 
-367 EAGTEITVGSATA
+367 
-380 DATVTLSAEPAG
+380 ATVTLAAAPTDAAD
-392 SVVINGVTATVN
+392 INGVSATVN
-404 KTSKLTAVATRTVN
+404 KTCTL
-418 DVVGTATSTLDVTVK
+418 TATSSLTGAADQTATLTVNVK
-433 ENTPTGTVYKLI
+433 EETPDPTPSGTVYKLI
-445 NSTDDLVDGMT
+445 NSTDELFDGMT
-456 FVIAS
+456 FVIGANS
-461 NTKNVL
+461 KNVL
-467 MGSKTESHTYLDPV
+467 MGGKTGSNTYLDKV
-481 NFTFPSTGNEI
+481 DFTFPSTGNEI
-492 EVEDE
+492 DVEGVD
-497 KVNIL
+497 VNVL
-502 TLVSTGTADK
+502 TLVSTGTAGK
-512 WKIKTSDGN
+512 WNIKTSDGK

-531 NVGTTPSG
+531 NVGTTPSV
-539 NTYVATISFSGDNAK
+539 NTYVATISFSGDNAR

-567 NSGSPRFACYSS
+567 NSGSPRFACYST
-579 NQSKVQIYAITTPR
+579 NQAKVQIYVITTPS
-593 VAAPTFIV
+593 VATPTFTV
-601 ADGATFETGSDGIVY
+601 ADDATFETGSEGIVY
-616 YTNPATVTIASA
+616 YTNPTTVTIATA
-628 TPGAAIHYTITV
+628 TEGAVLHYTIGDSTDETV
-640 GDTTETVDVE
+640 TET
-650 SNSVTL
+650 NSVTL
-656 ENLKELTSITAYA
+656 NIKELTKITAYG
-669 TCTDYEDSKE
+669 TLTDYNDSKKV
-679 ESAKYHFRTATPVIT
+679 SAEYHFRTATPVIT
-694 CDDPTEAQRKT
+694 CEDPAEAQRKT
-705 VTISCATNDAT
+705 VKVSCATNGAT

-727 KAYPADGIVFD
+727 TAYPADGIVFD

-745 IKARAKSE
+745 IVARATSVLGESE
-753 LSEGYTDVVEYHVAI
+753 TAEYHVSI
-768 YPELKWQPFELV
+768 YPALKWQPFELV

-876 MPPEPVHA
+876 MPAEPVHA

-914 LTGGKLFSCYEPDN
+914 LTSGKLFSCYEPDN

-954 PMEGVYEAGEITE
+954 PQEGVYEAGEITD

-1002 YTAPIPVGD
+1002 YTGPIPVGD

-1065 PSDEESVYALS
+1065 PSDEETVYALS

-1148 EGNVNALKT
+1148 EGDVNALKT
-1157 IRIDTPADDRL
+1157 IRIDTPASDRL

-1202 DFPKLMALTRTGA
+1202 DYPKLMALTRTGA

-1291 WTKYTEP
+1291 WTKYTEA
-1298 FTIPTMGTYHVLA
+1298 FVISEIGTYTIQA

-1317 LTGGDENGYSDIVT
+1317 LTGGDADGYSDIVT

-1347 ASTLKENDRIVFVNA
+1347 ASTLKENDRVIFVNA
-1362 VKYKKSSTDEASG
+1362 IKFTYGAEGSSG
-1375 WYTPA
+1375 WYTASLFDIDHNYFSA
-1380 DFDSANG
+1380 DNIEPIDP
-1387 RFNATEVK
+1387 TE
-1395 PVDATETI
+1395 EI
-1403 PQSIVIP
+1403 PTQLIIP
-1410 SESTIQVFRLE
+1410 SESNIQVFRLE
-1421 YDTSAKDPQRPW
+1421 YDTSASDPTRPW
-1433 VLFANGHENPVYLR
+1433 LIYANGHKKYLR
-1447 SAKAKEF
+1447 SSGQKKF
-1454 ELSTLPEDID
+1454 ELSDLPEDISQRRYFNAGFEIGTVND
-1464 SRQYYNVKIDIKT
+1464 FNIYYTTN
-1477 NSDYVNYA
+1477 NSDFN
-1485 SATVTGTVADNAY
+1485 TKDTGKGDVEYKLTA
-1498 ITFNGSNNVRN
+1498 TFNGVSGQNHI
-1509 YMRFNPSGGLRFR
+1509 RFNPSQGLRFR
-1522 GYEEKSGAEEG
+1522 AYEVGNKGM
-1533 VVNTSTWPVRV
+1533 NTWPTRI
-1544 YRAAKRVLPPTV
+1544 YRAAKRVLTPTV

-1615 AEPKDAAEIQLR
+1615 AEPKDAAEIQLM

-1779 GKAEYAKLLGSDAEG
+1779 GKTEYAKLLGSDAEG

-1894 FVNGSAD
+1894 FVNGSSD
-1901 GIGTKRST
+1901 GIGTKRSP

-1977 QEPQDLTRDYPTDFL
+1977 QERQDLTRDYPTDFL

-2076 ALTVL
+2076 ASTVL

-2313 ITMPRRSVKDDTT
+2313 IAVPRRSVKDDTT

-2346 LTDMTADN
+2346 LTDMNADN

-2388 AVDDDGDV
+2388 AIDNDADV
-2396 EYYNLQGVRVTNPGH
+2396 EYYNLQGVRVINPGH

>member
-1 MLALSLGIPRLQADT
+1 MRKLLLFLMLALSLGIPRVQADT
-16 ATSTLTL
+16 AKLTL
-23 ESGKCFTTTN
+23 SNTTAGKFINTN
-33 TSRAADDGVTWKVT
+33 PIKQNNVTWTAT
-47 TTKGSIQGWQSNS
+47 TTKGSINGSWQSTYGGEQYGTGNS
-60 PWYADQFGSKN
+60 PCAIEI
-71 TAWAGYFSTSDIK
+71 STSDIS
-84 GTITKIEV
+84 GTITKV
-92 ECGTGGSANVAV
+92 AVQCNTGGSATVGVTVGGNQFGGAAKNVT
-104 SVGAKSFDTTKAATA
+104 KTTGINASKPVPTYTFEGTA
-119 SSVSKITFSG
+119 SGEIIVSLT
-129 NGTLNGSES
+129 
-138 SGIVVTVS
+138 
-146 GTSKAFYLRSIAV
+146 GTSAACYLTSIEV
-159 TYETG
+159 TYT
-164 PSAPTFE
+164 PTDPE
-171 IGGVAVTGSY
+171 PT
-181 EAVYGSKVE
+181 K
-190 VTVKCP
+190 P
-196 GVDELQFLSPESTNI
+196 G
-211 TADNHVY
+211 
-218 TIASLTEVK
+218 
-227 TITVKG
+227 
-233 VKDGNEYGPSTLV
+233 
-246 VSPIAPEAPIFRV
+246 APIFRV

-311 WIVSPNPTTITVA
+311 WIVSPTPTTITVA

-341 KAPVVTVDAPIF
+341 KAPVVTVDAPTF
-353 KLADGTTLS
+353 KLADGTPLS

-392 SVVINGVTATVN
+392 SAVINGVTATVN
-404 KTSKLTAVATRTVN
+404 KTCKLTAVAELS
-418 DVVGTATSTLDVTVK
+418 GKTATSTLDVTVRK
-433 ENTPTGTVYKLI
+433 NTPGDFVLLTDPSQLQDGMDVIVVYDNIAVGAYSNNKYQPVK
-445 NSTDDLVDGMT
+445 DLVL
-456 FVIAS
+456 
-461 NTKNVL
+461 N
-467 MGSKTESHTYLDPV
+467 
-481 NFTFPSTGNEI
+481 
-492 EVEDE
+492 
-497 KVNIL
+497 
-502 TLVSTGTADK
+502 ADK
-512 WKIKTSDGN
+512 TVVTDHKTAKVFTVEEDAVNGWYFRCDDG
-521 YLYWTSGNSL
+521 YMKATSSTST
-531 NVGTTPSG
+531 NVS
-539 NTYVATISFSGDNAK
+539 YVATKDPNCKITLKKGSGNPVSMTIQFSSFSSRSLVWRASTFNVFGNYGSSTGEYHPVSIYYKETGPAK
-554 IAFNNQTSQYIQY
+554 PVFSV
-567 NSGSPRFACYSS
+567 SP
-579 NQSKVQIYAITTPR
+579 
-593 VAAPTFIV
+593 
-601 ADGATFETGSDGIVY
+601 ADATFETGSDGEKY
-616 YTNPATVTIASA
+616 YTNPIDVTITSA
-628 TPGAAIHYTITV
+628 TEGAYLLCSIDGAPYAEAENGTFTQRLTKTTTISAYTLSADSSEKSDV
-640 GDTTETVDVE
+640 VTE
-650 SNSVTL
+650 SY
-656 ENLKELTSITAYA
+656 K
-669 TCTDYEDSKE
+669 
-679 ESAKYHFRTATPVIT
+679 FRTATPVIT

-780 TDITKIVPGDEVIFV
+780 TDITKLVPGDEVIFV

-876 MPPEPVHA
+876 MPAEPVHA

-1002 YTAPIPVGD
+1002 YSGPIPVGD

-1065 PSDEESVYALS
+1065 PSDEDTVYALS

-1148 EGNVNALKT
+1148 EGDVNALKT
-1157 IRIDTPADDRL
+1157 IRIDTPASDRL

-1196 PDGHEL
+1196 PDGHET
-1202 DFPKLMALTRTGA
+1202 DYPKLMALTRTGA

-1615 AEPKDAAEIQLR
+1615 AEPKDAAEIQLM

-1901 GIGTKRST
+1901 GIGTKRSP

-1977 QEPQDLTRDYPTDFL
+1977 QERQDLTRDYPTDFL

-2076 ALTVL
+2076 ASTVL

-2313 ITMPRRSVKDDTT
+2313 ITVPRRSVKDDTT

-2388 AVDDDGDV
+2388 AVDDNGDV

>member
-1 MLALSLGIPRLQADT
+1 MRKLLLFLCLLIVGITAKAGQVEVKEFSAVSGSLDTNISYTTAKGGGTSNPFITSNNELRLYQAPSSSGVGGSITIFAKTGVTINSIIIGSSSATSVDYTIGTSTSHSSKMSIAANKTVEIANINDNKVSIYCKGTSSSARLNINYLKVVYSGGTGGDDTKPAKPTFAYEDDTSIIGSEIEVANGTVIKAVSSTLGATTVITSDTDGAFEYSNVNNRDEVSIINSCTLT
-16 ATSTLTL
+16 ATSSLINGISSDPATLKVIVKGDTPVPTPSGGDFVLLTDLSQLQEGMEVILGYGSNAVGAQDGSRFAKANITVNSDNTIATPISKDVYIFTL
-23 ESGKCFTTTN
+23 EKGTGDNVWYFRNSSDSYLSGAN
-33 TSRAADDGVTWKVT
+33 STSVSYG
-47 TTKGSIQGWQSNS
+47 TKGSNSKVTVSNGTESGTFKLVFNTYNTRALLWRAGTVNQFANYATSNASNS
-60 PWYADQFGSKN
+60 
-71 TAWAGYFSTSDIK
+71 TS
-84 GTITKIEV
+84 GEYHYLKIYYKE
-92 ECGTGGSANVAV
+92 
-104 SVGAKSFDTTKAATA
+104 AATA
-119 SSVSKITFSG
+119 KPVFSV
-129 NGTLNGSES
+129 
-138 SGIVVTVS
+138 
-146 GTSKAFYLRSIAV
+146 AAD
-159 TYETG
+159 
-164 PSAPTFE
+164 
-171 IGGVAVTGSY
+171 
-181 EAVYGSKVE
+181 
-190 VTVKCP
+190 
-196 GVDELQFLSPESTNI
+196 GVDIETDSDGTEWYTDPI
-211 TADNHVY
+211 TVTISSATAGATIHY
-218 TIASLTEVK
+218 TI
-227 TITVKG
+227 
-233 VKDGNEYGPSTLV
+233 DGEAEQQEPS
-246 VSPIAPEAPIFRV
+246 PF
-259 NGKDVSGTLTLDIGK
+259 
-274 SETVNVACDGATSLV
+274 
-289 FTSPEELTVSKD
+289 
-301 ANAVYTIPSA
+301 
-311 WIVSPNPTTITVA
+311 
-324 GSNDVGRS
+324 
-332 EASTLNVEF
+332 TLNV
-341 KAPVVTVDAPIF
+341 
-353 KLADGTTLS
+353 
-362 GSATV
+362 
-367 EAGTEITVGSATA
+367 
-380 DATVTLSAEPAG
+380 
-392 SVVINGVTATVN
+392 N
-404 KTSKLTAVATRTVN
+404 KSQKIVAY
-418 DVVGTATSTLDVTVK
+418 ATSANLEQSKPV
-433 ENTPTGTVYKLI
+433 EGSYKLR
-445 NSTDDLVDGMT
+445 
-456 FVIAS
+456 AA
-461 NTKNVL
+461 K
-467 MGSKTESHTYLDPV
+467 P
-481 NFTFPSTGNEI
+481 
-492 EVEDE
+492 
-497 KVNIL
+497 
-502 TLVSTGTADK
+502 TL
-512 WKIKTSDGN
+512 
-521 YLYWTSGNSL
+521 
-531 NVGTTPSG
+531 
-539 NTYVATISFSGDNAK
+539 TISPA
-554 IAFNNQTSQYIQY
+554 
-567 NSGSPRFACYSS
+567 
-579 NQSKVQIYAITTPR
+579 
-593 VAAPTFIV
+593 
-601 ADGATFETGSDGIVY
+601 GATFETDSEGVKW
-616 YTNPATVTIASA
+616 YTNPIDVKMASTSTNAILACSVDGAPFAEVTGGVHHLTGSA
-628 TPGAAIHYTITV
+628 ILEVYAKA
-640 GDTTETVDVE
+640 GDMDQSQHVTE
-650 SNSVTL
+650 
-656 ENLKELTSITAYA
+656 
-669 TCTDYEDSKE
+669 
-679 ESAKYHFRTATPVIT
+679 KYKFRTATPVIT
-694 CDDPTEAQRKT
+694 CDDPTEAQSKT
-705 VTISCATNDAT
+705 VTISCATNGAT

-727 KAYPADGIVFD
+727 TAYPADGIVFD

-745 IKARAKSE
+745 IIARASSVLGE
-753 LSEGYTDVVEYHVAI
+753 SDTAEYHVSI
-768 YPELKWQPFELV
+768 YPALKWQPFELV
-780 TDITKIVPGDEVIFV
+780 TDITKLVPGDEVIFV
-795 ASDYNIALAPYEGN
+795 AAPYDYALAPYVAN
-809 DDNCKSTEI
+809 DRNCKATEI
-818 TKTGEAGETV
+818 TKKTKAEEVSTV
-828 NIDPSAANV
+828 EISPESQSV

-848 KYRFKGTFT
+848 KFRFKGTFT
-857 AGYLAAVAGDVN
+857 EGYLAAVAGTEN
-869 KLHCHVE
+869 LLHTHKLDD
-876 MPPEPVHA
+876 PLLNDPKHA
-884 DEATI
+884 IEATV
-889 VIDPTTGHATI
+889 VIDPRTGKAAV
-900 TFVGEGV
+900 TFDEEGI
-907 THNVMRY
+907 THNLLRFFN
-914 LTGGKLFSCYEPDN
+914 GSSKLFACYEGE
-928 ASSTLKPVSIYRRG
+928 AGSTYDINIYRRG
-942 EAATYAPRPTAT
+942 DAADFAPRPTAT
-954 PMEGVYEAGEITE
+954 PQEGVYDKGELTS
-967 VTLQCLDADGN
+967 VTLQCLDADEN

-991 DGSNPRKGGML
+991 DGSDPRKGGML
-1002 YTAPIPVGD
+1002 YTGPINVTGSI
-1011 NLTVRAYAT
+1011 TVRAYAT
-1020 MDGYFDS
+1020 MDGHFDS
-1027 PSLIASYDIFTPGKE
+1027 PALIASYDIFEAGKE
-1042 YRRVTAAE
+1042 YRRVTEAE
-1050 MRHLSPDDDIIVLGS
+1050 MRHLKADDDIIILGS
-1065 PSDEESVYALS
+1065 PSDEETVYAMS
-1076 RNQVSEGNYAYRE
+1076 RVQVGENYDSYRE
-1089 AVKLDNVVK
+1089 AIRLDNVVK

-1108 DVQVL
+1108 NVQIL

-1124 YDWRLYASGSSIG
+1124 YDWRLYASGSTVG
-1137 IDGNTD
+1137 TDNYRD

-1148 EGNVNALKT
+1148 EGNYNALRT
-1157 IRIDTPADDRL
+1157 LRIDTPASDRL

-1174 FHSIAESDY
+1174 FRTATNSDY

-1291 WTKYTEP
+1291 WTKYTEA

-1410 SESTIQVFRLE
+1410 SESTVQVFRLE

-1615 AEPKDAAEIQLR
+1615 AEPKDAAEIQLM

-1712 PIVEDEAHRLNY
+1712 PIVEEEAHRLNY

-1901 GIGTKRST
+1901 GIGTKRSP

-2007 PSESEVLIPTSEVDP
+2007 PAESEVLIPTSEVDP

-2076 ALTVL
+2076 ASTVL

-2313 ITMPRRSVKDDTT
+2313 ITVPRRSVKDDTT

-2388 AVDDDGDV
+2388 AVDDNGDV

>member
-1 MLALSLGIPRLQADT
+1 MLALSLGIPRVQADT
-16 ATSTLTL
+16 AKLTL
-23 ESGKCFTTTN
+23 SNTTAGKFINTN
-33 TSRAADDGVTWKVT
+33 PIKQNNVTWTAT
-47 TTKGSIQGWQSNS
+47 TTKGSINGSWQSTYGGEQYGTGNS
-60 PWYADQFGSKN
+60 PCAIE
-71 TAWAGYFSTSDIK
+71 FSTSDIS
-84 GTITKIEV
+84 GTITKV
-92 ECGTGGSANVAV
+92 AVQCNTGGSATVGVTVGGNQFGGAAKNVT
-104 SVGAKSFDTTKAATA
+104 KTTGISASKPVPTYTFEGTA
-119 SSVSKITFSG
+119 SGEIIVSLT
-129 NGTLNGSES
+129 
-138 SGIVVTVS
+138 
-146 GTSKAFYLRSIAV
+146 GTSAACYLTSIEV
-159 TYETG
+159 TYT
-164 PSAPTFE
+164 PTDPE
-171 IGGVAVTGSY
+171 PT
-181 EAVYGSKVE
+181 K
-190 VTVKCP
+190 P
-196 GVDELQFLSPESTNI
+196 G
-211 TADNHVY
+211 
-218 TIASLTEVK
+218 
-227 TITVKG
+227 
-233 VKDGNEYGPSTLV
+233 
-246 VSPIAPEAPIFRV
+246 APIFRV

-274 SETVNVACDGATSLV
+274 SETVDVVCDGATSLV
-289 FTSPEELTVSKD
+289 FTSPENRTETNG
-301 ANAVYTIPSA
+301 ANGIFTIPA
-311 WIVSPNPTTITVA
+311 KWGWIVSPNSTTITVA
-324 GSNDVGRS
+324 GSNDVGTGES
-332 EASTLNVEF
+332 STLKVEF
-341 KAPVVTVDAPIF
+341 KAPVVTVDAPTF
-353 KLADGTTLS
+353 KLADGTPLS

-404 KTSKLTAVATRTVN
+404 NTCKLTAVAELS
-418 DVVGTATSTLDVTVK
+418 GKTATSTLDVTVRK
-433 ENTPTGTVYKLI
+433 NTPGDFVLLTDPSQLQDGMDVIVVYDNIAVGAYSNNKYQPVK
-445 NSTDDLVDGMT
+445 DLVL
-456 FVIAS
+456 
-461 NTKNVL
+461 N
-467 MGSKTESHTYLDPV
+467 
-481 NFTFPSTGNEI
+481 
-492 EVEDE
+492 
-497 KVNIL
+497 
-502 TLVSTGTADK
+502 ADK
-512 WKIKTSDGN
+512 TVVTDHKTAKVFTVEEDAVNGWYFRCDDG
-521 YLYWTSGNSL
+521 YMKATSSTST
-531 NVGTTPSG
+531 NVS
-539 NTYVATISFSGDNAK
+539 YVATKDPNCKITLKKGSGNPVSMTIQFSSFSSRSLVWRASTFNVFGNYGSSTGEYHPVSIYYKETGPAK
-554 IAFNNQTSQYIQY
+554 PVFSV
-567 NSGSPRFACYSS
+567 SP
-579 NQSKVQIYAITTPR
+579 
-593 VAAPTFIV
+593 
-601 ADGATFETGSDGIVY
+601 ADATFETGSDGEKY
-616 YTNPATVTIASA
+616 YTNPIDVTITSA
-628 TPGAAIHYTITV
+628 TEGAYLLCSIDGAPYAEAENGTFTQRLTKTTTISAYTLSADSSEKSDV
-640 GDTTETVDVE
+640 VTE
-650 SNSVTL
+650 SY
-656 ENLKELTSITAYA
+656 K
-669 TCTDYEDSKE
+669 
-679 ESAKYHFRTATPVIT
+679 FRTATPVIT

-876 MPPEPVHA
+876 MPAEPVHA
-884 DEATI
+884 GEATI

-914 LTGGKLFSCYEPDN
+914 LTSGKLFSCYEPDN

-954 PMEGVYEAGEITE
+954 PQEGVYEAGEITE

-1002 YTAPIPVGD
+1002 YSGPIPVGD

-1065 PSDEESVYALS
+1065 PSDEETVYALS

-1157 IRIDTPADDRL
+1157 IRIDTPASDRL

-1196 PDGHEL
+1196 PDGHET
-1202 DFPKLMALTRTGA
+1202 DYPKLMALTRTGA

-1230 ATPSSWYVSIFK
+1230 TTPSSWYVSIFK

-1600 SQTKENAPVLSEYLE
+1600 SQSKENAPVLSEYLE
-1615 AEPKDAAEIQLR
+1615 AEPKDATEIQLM

-1712 PIVEDEAHRLNY
+1712 PIVEDESHRLNY

-1901 GIGTKRST
+1901 GIGTKRSP

-1977 QEPQDLTRDYPTDFL
+1977 QERQDLTRDYPTDFL

-2076 ALTVL
+2076 ASTVL

-2096 DIYPTLEVVATEY
+2096 DIYPTLEVAATEY

-2313 ITMPRRSVKDDTT
+2313 ITVPRRSVKDDTT

>member
-1 MLALSLGIPRLQADT
+1 MLALSLGIPRVQADT
-16 ATSTLTL
+16 AKLTL
-23 ESGKCFTTTN
+23 SNTTAGKFINTN
-33 TSRAADDGVTWKVT
+33 PIKQNNVTWTAT
-47 TTKGSIQGWQSNS
+47 TTKGSINGSWQSTYGGEQYGTGNS
-60 PWYADQFGSKN
+60 PCAIE
-71 TAWAGYFSTSDIK
+71 FSTSDIS
-84 GTITKIEV
+84 GTITKV
-92 ECGTGGSANVAV
+92 AVQCNTGGSATVGVTVGGNQFGSAAKNVT
-104 SVGAKSFDTTKAATA
+104 KTTGISASKPVPTYTFEGTA
-119 SSVSKITFSG
+119 SGKIIVSLT
-129 NGTLNGSES
+129 
-138 SGIVVTVS
+138 
-146 GTSKAFYLRSIAV
+146 GTSAACYLTSIEV
-159 TYETG
+159 TYTPADPE
-164 PSAPTFE
+164 PQ
-171 IGGVAVTGSY
+171 
-181 EAVYGSKVE
+181 K
-190 VTVKCP
+190 P
-196 GVDELQFLSPESTNI
+196 G
-211 TADNHVY
+211 
-218 TIASLTEVK
+218 
-227 TITVKG
+227 
-233 VKDGNEYGPSTLV
+233 
-246 VSPIAPEAPIFRV
+246 APIFRV

-274 SETVNVACDGATSLV
+274 SEPVDVVCDGATSLV
-289 FTSPEELTVSKD
+289 FTSPENRTETNG
-301 ANAVYTIPSA
+301 ANGIFTIPA
-311 WIVSPNPTTITVA
+311 QWGWIVSPNSTTITVA
-324 GSNDVGRS
+324 GSNDVGTGES
-332 EASTLNVEF
+332 STLKVEF
-341 KAPVVTVDAPIF
+341 KAPVVTVDAPTF
-353 KLADGTTLS
+353 KLADGTPLS

-392 SVVINGVTATVN
+392 SAVINGVTATVN
-404 KTSKLTAVATRTVN
+404 NTCKLTAVAELS
-418 DVVGTATSTLDVTVK
+418 GKTATSTLDVTVRK
-433 ENTPTGTVYKLI
+433 NTPGDFVLLTDPSQLQDGMDVIVVYDNIAVGAYSNNKYQPVK
-445 NSTDDLVDGMT
+445 DLVL
-456 FVIAS
+456 
-461 NTKNVL
+461 N
-467 MGSKTESHTYLDPV
+467 
-481 NFTFPSTGNEI
+481 
-492 EVEDE
+492 
-497 KVNIL
+497 
-502 TLVSTGTADK
+502 ADK
-512 WKIKTSDGN
+512 TVVTDHKTAKVFTVEGDAVNGWYFRCDDG
-521 YLYWTSGNSL
+521 YMKATSSTST
-531 NVGTTPSG
+531 NVS
-539 NTYVATISFSGDNAK
+539 YVATKDPNCKITLKKGSGNPVSMTIQFSSFSSRSLVWRASTFNVFGNYGSSTGEYHPVSIYYKETGPAK
-554 IAFNNQTSQYIQY
+554 PVFSV
-567 NSGSPRFACYSS
+567 SP
-579 NQSKVQIYAITTPR
+579 
-593 VAAPTFIV
+593 
-601 ADGATFETGSDGIVY
+601 ADATFETGSDGEKY
-616 YTNPATVTIASA
+616 YTNPIDVTITSA
-628 TPGAAIHYTITV
+628 TEGAYLLCSIDGAPYAEAENGTFTQRLTKTTTISAYTLSADSSEKSDV
-640 GDTTETVDVE
+640 VTE
-650 SNSVTL
+650 SY
-656 ENLKELTSITAYA
+656 K
-669 TCTDYEDSKE
+669 
-679 ESAKYHFRTATPVIT
+679 FRTATPVIT
-694 CDDPTEAQRKT
+694 CDDPAEAQSKT
-705 VTISCATNDAT
+705 VTIGCATNDAT

-727 KAYPADGIVFD
+727 KDYPADGIVFD

-876 MPPEPVHA
+876 MPAEPVHA

-1002 YTAPIPVGD
+1002 YTGPIPVGD

-1148 EGNVNALKT
+1148 EGDVNALKT
-1157 IRIDTPADDRL
+1157 IRIDTPASDRL

-1196 PDGHEL
+1196 PDGHET
-1202 DFPKLMALTRTGA
+1202 DYPKLMALTRTGA

-1387 RFNATEVK
+1387 RFNAIEVE

-1615 AEPKDAAEIQLR
+1615 AEPKDATEIQLM

-1779 GKAEYAKLLGSDAEG
+1779 GKTEYAKLLGSDAEG

-1873 GAEKLGNGDNVVDDG
+1873 GSEKLGNGDNVVDDG

-1901 GIGTKRST
+1901 GIGTKRSP

-1936 STVEYTVKAETGDEN
+1936 STVEYTVNAETGDEN

-2007 PSESEVLIPTSEVDP
+2007 PAESEVLIPTSEVDP

-2076 ALTVL
+2076 ASTVL

-2313 ITMPRRSVKDDTT
+2313 ITVPRRSVKDDTT

-2388 AVDDDGDV
+2388 AIDNDADV

>member
-1 MLALSLGIPRLQADT
+1 MFTG
-16 ATSTLTL
+16 L
-23 ESGKCFTTTN
+23 EF
-33 TSRAADDGVTWKVT
+33 
-47 TTKGSIQGWQSNS
+47 
-60 PWYADQFGSKN
+60 
-71 TAWAGYFSTSDIK
+71 
-84 GTITKIEV
+84 E
-92 ECGTGGSANVAV
+92 
-104 SVGAKSFDTTKAATA
+104 
-119 SSVSKITFSG
+119 
-129 NGTLNGSES
+129 
-138 SGIVVTVS
+138 
-146 GTSKAFYLRSIAV
+146 FYDV
-159 TYETG
+159 ETG
-164 PSAPTFE
+164 PSVPGAP
-171 IGGVAVTGSY
+171 V
-181 EAVYGSKVE
+181 
-190 VTVKCP
+190 
-196 GVDELQFLSPESTNI
+196 
-211 TADNHVY
+211 
-218 TIASLTEVK
+218 
-227 TITVKG
+227 
-233 VKDGNEYGPSTLV
+233 
-246 VSPIAPEAPIFRV
+246 FRV
-259 NGKDVSGTLTLDIGK
+259 NGKDVSGTLTLEIGK
-274 SETVNVACDGATSLV
+274 SETVNVACDGATELV
-289 FTSPEELTVSKD
+289 FTSPEAKTVTKD
-301 ANAVYTIPSA
+301 ANAVYTIPA
-311 WIVSPNPTTITVA
+311 EWNWIVSPTATTITVA
-324 GSNDVGRS
+324 GKN
-332 EASTLNVEF
+332 EAGQGDAATLEVKF
-341 KAPVVTVDAPIF
+341 KDPVTEVAAPTF
-353 KLADGTTLS
+353 KLTSDGTALS
-362 GSATV
+362 GSTTV
-367 EAGTEITVGSATA
+367 KPGTEITAECATTG
-380 DATVTLSAEPAG
+380 ATLQLSAEPAG

-404 KTSKLTAVATRTVN
+404 KTCKLTAVAELSGT
-418 DVVGTATSTLDVTVK
+418 TATSTLGVTVK
-433 ENTPTGTVYKLI
+433 EDTPTPSGTFKLLTDLSQLSAGSEVILAYDTNAVGALSNNKYQPVTIALNSDKTQITDYSTAKVFTLEGDDKSGWRFKCDAGYLGAGSSTNVSYSTTTGDSNLVTVTKKSDGVYKLVFKST
-445 NSTDDLVDGMT
+445 NSRL
-456 FVIAS
+456 
-461 NTKNVL
+461 L
-467 MGSKTESHTYLDPV
+467 MW
-481 NFTFPSTGNEI
+481 N
-492 EVEDE
+492 
-497 KVNIL
+497 
-502 TLVSTGTADK
+502 GTVF
-512 WKIKTSDGN
+512 GN
-521 YLYWTSGNSL
+521 YSNKNIDTDNYKCISIYYRDS
-531 NVGTTPSG
+531 
-539 NTYVATISFSGDNAK
+539 AT
-554 IAFNNQTSQYIQY
+554 
-567 NSGSPRFACYSS
+567 
-579 NQSKVQIYAITTPR
+579 
-593 VAAPTFIV
+593 AAPEFSV
-601 ADGATFETGSDGIVY
+601 PGDVTFETGSDGVKY
-616 YTNPATVTIASA
+616 YTNKFNVTISTSSA
-628 TPGAAIHYTITV
+628 DATIHYTIDGGAEQTGAAGEAVTV
-640 GDTTETVDVE
+640 TVDKSQSIKAWASADGLPDSDTVTE
-650 SNSVTL
+650 SYKL
-656 ENLKELTSITAYA
+656 
-669 TCTDYEDSKE
+669 
-679 ESAKYHFRTATPVIT
+679 RTGMPVIA
-694 CDDPTEAQRKT
+694 CADPADAQSKT
-705 VTISCATNDAT
+705 VTISCATTGAT
-716 IEYSIDGGTTW
+716 IDYSTDGGTTW
-727 KAYPADGIVFD
+727 NAYTGALTFSEEG
-738 ESGKTVN
+738 TTN
-745 IKARAKSE
+745 IMARAASA
-753 LSEGYTDVVEYHVAI
+753 LSEEYTEVVEYHVAI
-768 YPELKWQPFELV
+768 YPVLKWQPFELV

-795 ASDYNIALAPYEGN
+795 ASGYNYALAPYNGN
-809 DDNCKSTEI
+809 DDNCKATEI
-818 TKTGEAGETV
+818 TKTGDNSEIV
-828 NIDPSAANV
+828 RIDPSEANV
-837 GIYTIEKTDDG
+837 GIYTIEKTADG
-848 KYRFKGTFT
+848 KYKFKGTFT
-857 AGYLAAVAGDVN
+857 AGYLAAVGGDVN
-869 KLHCHVE
+869 KLHCHTE
-876 MPPEPVHA
+876 MPAEPVHA
-884 DEATI
+884 DEASI
-889 VIDPTTGHATI
+889 VINPTTGEATV
-900 TFVGEGV
+900 TFEAEGV
-907 THNVMRY
+907 THNVMRFFN
-914 LTGGKLFSCYEPDN
+914 GGSKLFSCYESDN
-928 ASSTLKPVSIYRRG
+928 AATTVRPVSIYRRG

-991 DGSNPRKGGML
+991 DGSNPRNGGTL
-1002 YTAPIPVGD
+1002 YTGPIPVGD

-1020 MDGYFDS
+1020 MDGHFDS

-1065 PSDEESVYALS
+1065 PSDEDYVYALS
-1076 RNQVSEGNYAYRE
+1076 RTQGGEGNYAYRE
-1089 AVKLDNVVK
+1089 AIRLDNVVK

-1108 DVQVL
+1108 EVQVL
-1113 TLLEGDDYYGG
+1113 TLLEGDDYYPG
-1124 YDWRLYASGSSIG
+1124 YDWRLYASGSTIG
-1137 IDGNTD
+1137 ADANAD

-1157 IRIDTPADDRL
+1157 IRIDSPASDRL

-1174 FHSIAESDY
+1174 FRNLTEGEY

-1196 PDGHEL
+1196 PDGHEM
-1202 DFPKLMALTRTGA
+1202 DYPKLMALTRTEQG
-1215 DSYRFDVRKEADFTA
+1215 YRFDVRKEADFTA
-1230 ATPSSWYVSIFK
+1230 AAPESWYVSIFK

-1250 APSFTNLDSRVT
+1250 APSFTSLESRIT
-1262 PETKIEITSPNTEN
+1262 PETKIEITSPNIED

-1298 FTIPTMGTYHVLA
+1298 FTIEAAGTYTIQA
-1311 RTRNAN
+1311 RTRNAG
-1317 LTGGDENGYSDIVT
+1317 LAGGDADGYSDIVT
-1331 QTYIVTDNEIF
+1331 QTYIVTDDEIF

-1347 ASTLKENDRIVFVNA
+1347 PTTLKENDRVIFVNA
-1362 VKYKKSSTDEASG
+1362 VKLEVNGETVDNETG
-1375 WYTPA
+1375 WYAVTIYDTSKGYFCTA
-1380 DFDSANG
+1380 QI
-1387 RFNATEVK
+1387 T
-1395 PVDATETI
+1395 PVDDKA
-1403 PQSIVIP
+1403 IP
-1410 SESTIQVFRLE
+1410 SGFLIPSDSDLQIFRLE
-1421 YDTSAKDPQRPW
+1421 YDTSASSEERPW
-1433 VLFANGHENPVYLR
+1433 LLYCEGLDKYMHNTGKKSFGF
-1447 SAKAKEF
+1447 SD
-1454 ELSTLPEDID
+1454 LPDV
-1464 SRQYYNVKIDIKT
+1464 SNLQYYNVGFEIGT
-1477 NSDYVNYA
+1477 VSDYNMY
-1485 SATVTGTVADNAY
+1485 NK
-1498 ITFNGSNNVRN
+1498 NGSSYSCNTKGDIEYKLTASVNGSSDVTN
-1509 YMRFNPSGGLRFR
+1509 IRFNPSGAYKHFSAYKLSDG
-1522 GYEEKSGAEEG
+1522 GQG
-1533 VVNTSTWPVRV
+1533 TWPTRL
-1544 YRAAKRVLPPTV
+1544 YRAVKRVLPPTV

-1977 QEPQDLTRDYPTDFL
+1977 QEPQDLTKDYPTDFL
-1992 KFKVESRVKKNDDGT
+1992 KFKVESRIKKNDDGT
-2007 PSESEVLIPTSEVDP
+2007 PAESEVLIPTTEVDP
-2022 RHLDVAITFFRPNV
+2022 RHLDAVITFFRPNV

-2043 NDIYYTVQI
+2043 NDIYYTVKI

-2076 ALTVL
+2076 ASTVL

-2313 ITMPRRSVKDDTT
+2313 ITVPRRSVKDDTT

>member
-1 MLALSLGIPRLQADT
+1 MLALSLGIPRVQADT
-16 ATSTLTL
+16 AKLTL
-23 ESGKCFTTTN
+23 SNTTAGKFINTN
-33 TSRAADDGVTWKVT
+33 PIKQNNVTWTAT
-47 TTKGSIQGWQSNS
+47 TTKGSINGSWQSTYGGEQYGTGNS
-60 PWYADQFGSKN
+60 PCAIE
-71 TAWAGYFSTSDIK
+71 FSTSDIS
-84 GTITKIEV
+84 GTITKV
-92 ECGTGGSANVAV
+92 AVQCNTGGSATVGVTVGGNQFGGAAKNVT
-104 SVGAKSFDTTKAATA
+104 KTTGISASKPVPTYTFEGTA
-119 SSVSKITFSG
+119 SGEIIVSLT
-129 NGTLNGSES
+129 
-138 SGIVVTVS
+138 
-146 GTSKAFYLRSIAV
+146 GTSAACYLTSIEV
-159 TYETG
+159 TYT
-164 PSAPTFE
+164 PTDPE
-171 IGGVAVTGSY
+171 PT
-181 EAVYGSKVE
+181 K
-190 VTVKCP
+190 P
-196 GVDELQFLSPESTNI
+196 G
-211 TADNHVY
+211 
-218 TIASLTEVK
+218 
-227 TITVKG
+227 
-233 VKDGNEYGPSTLV
+233 
-246 VSPIAPEAPIFRV
+246 APIFRV

-274 SETVNVACDGATSLV
+274 SETVDVVCDGATSLV
-289 FTSPEELTVSKD
+289 FTSPENRTETNG
-301 ANAVYTIPSA
+301 ANGIFTIPA
-311 WIVSPNPTTITVA
+311 KWGWIVSPNSTTITVA
-324 GSNDVGRS
+324 GSNDVGTGES
-332 EASTLNVEF
+332 STLKVEF
-341 KAPVVTVDAPIF
+341 KAPVVTVDAPTF
-353 KLADGTTLS
+353 KLADGTPLS

-404 KTSKLTAVATRTVN
+404 NTCKLTAVAELS
-418 DVVGTATSTLDVTVK
+418 GKTATSTLDVTVRK
-433 ENTPTGTVYKLI
+433 NTPGDFVLLTDPSQLQDGMDVIVVYDNIAVGAYSNNKYQPVK
-445 NSTDDLVDGMT
+445 DLVL
-456 FVIAS
+456 
-461 NTKNVL
+461 N
-467 MGSKTESHTYLDPV
+467 
-481 NFTFPSTGNEI
+481 
-492 EVEDE
+492 
-497 KVNIL
+497 
-502 TLVSTGTADK
+502 ADK
-512 WKIKTSDGN
+512 TVVTDHKTAKVFTVEEDAVNGWYFRCDDG
-521 YLYWTSGNSL
+521 YMKATSSTST
-531 NVGTTPSG
+531 NVS
-539 NTYVATISFSGDNAK
+539 YVATKDPNCKITLKKGSGNPVSMTIQFSSFSSRSLVWRASTFNVFGNYGSSTGEYHPVSIYYKETGPAK
-554 IAFNNQTSQYIQY
+554 PVFSV
-567 NSGSPRFACYSS
+567 SP
-579 NQSKVQIYAITTPR
+579 
-593 VAAPTFIV
+593 
-601 ADGATFETGSDGIVY
+601 ADATFETGSDGEKY
-616 YTNPATVTIASA
+616 YTNPIDVTITSA
-628 TPGAAIHYTITV
+628 TEGAYLLCSIDSAPYAEAENGTFTQRLTKTTTISAYTLSADSSEKSDV
-640 GDTTETVDVE
+640 VTE
-650 SNSVTL
+650 SY
-656 ENLKELTSITAYA
+656 K
-669 TCTDYEDSKE
+669 
-679 ESAKYHFRTATPVIT
+679 FRTATPVIT
-694 CDDPTEAQRKT
+694 CDDPAEAQSKT
-705 VTISCATNDAT
+705 VIISCATNDAT

-818 TKTGEAGETV
+818 SKTGETGETV

-837 GIYTIEKTDDG
+837 GIYIIEKTDDG

-876 MPPEPVHA
+876 MPAEPVHA

-914 LTGGKLFSCYEPDN
+914 LTSGKLFSCYEPDN

-954 PMEGVYEAGEITE
+954 PQEGVYEAGEITE

-991 DGSNPRKGGML
+991 DGSDPRKGGML

-1065 PSDEESVYALS
+1065 PSDEDTVYALS

-1098 SDGRIVINKK
+1098 GDGRIVINKK

-1148 EGNVNALKT
+1148 EGDVNALKT
-1157 IRIDTPADDRL
+1157 IRIDTPASDRL

-1174 FHSIAESDY
+1174 FHSIAESVY

-1202 DFPKLMALTRTGA
+1202 DYPKLMALTRTGA

-1242 VFDPTMLY
+1242 VFDQTMLY

-1291 WTKYTEP
+1291 WTKYIEP

-1485 SATVTGTVADNAY
+1485 SATVTGTVEDNAY

-1615 AEPKDAAEIQLR
+1615 AEPKDAAEIQLM

-1648 SIEGNH
+1648 TIEGNH

-1712 PIVEDEAHRLNY
+1712 PIVEDDAHRLNY

-1736 DGHSKVNVQAVKDG
+1736 DGHSKVNVRAMKEG

-1779 GKAEYAKLLGSDAEG
+1779 GKTEYAKLLGSDAEG

-1814 IIKESGDELL
+1814 IIKESGNELL

-1844 TSAAKVNVKWTT
+1844 TNAAKVNVKWTT

-1873 GAEKLGNGDNVVDDG
+1873 GAEMLGNGDNVVDDG

-1909 FMLNGVPKV
+1909 FMLNGEPKV

-2076 ALTVL
+2076 ASTVL

-2313 ITMPRRSVKDDTT
+2313 ITVPRRSVKDDTT

-2388 AVDDDGDV
+2388 AVDDNGDV

-2411 GVYIERRGNRAT
+2411 GVYIERHGNRAT

>member
-1 MLALSLGIPRLQADT
+1 MLALSLGIPRVQADT
-16 ATSTLTL
+16 AKLTL
-23 ESGKCFTTTN
+23 SNTTAGKFINTN
-33 TSRAADDGVTWKVT
+33 PIKQNNVTWTAT
-47 TTKGSIQGWQSNS
+47 TTKGSINGSWQSTYGGEQYGTGNS
-60 PWYADQFGSKN
+60 PCAIE
-71 TAWAGYFSTSDIK
+71 FSTSDIS
-84 GTITKIEV
+84 GTITKV
-92 ECGTGGSANVAV
+92 AVQCNTGGSATVGVTVGGNQFGSAAKNVT
-104 SVGAKSFDTTKAATA
+104 KTTGINASKPVPTYTFEGTA
-119 SSVSKITFSG
+119 SGKIIVSLT
-129 NGTLNGSES
+129 
-138 SGIVVTVS
+138 
-146 GTSKAFYLRSIAV
+146 GTSAACYLTSIEV
-159 TYETG
+159 TYTPADPE
-164 PSAPTFE
+164 PQ
-171 IGGVAVTGSY
+171 
-181 EAVYGSKVE
+181 K
-190 VTVKCP
+190 P
-196 GVDELQFLSPESTNI
+196 G
-211 TADNHVY
+211 
-218 TIASLTEVK
+218 
-227 TITVKG
+227 
-233 VKDGNEYGPSTLV
+233 
-246 VSPIAPEAPIFRV
+246 APIFRV

-274 SETVNVACDGATSLV
+274 SETVDVVCDGATSLV
-289 FTSPEELTVSKD
+289 FTSPENRTETNG
-301 ANAVYTIPSA
+301 ANGIFTIPA
-311 WIVSPNPTTITVA
+311 QWGWIVSPTPTTITVA
-324 GSNDVGRS
+324 GSNEVGTGES
-332 EASTLNVEF
+332 STLKVEF
-341 KAPVVTVDAPIF
+341 KAPVVTVDAPTF
-353 KLADGTTLS
+353 KLADGTPLS

-367 EAGTEITVGSATA
+367 EAGTEITVGCATEG
-380 DATVTLSAEPAG
+380 ATVTLSAEPAG
-392 SVVINGVTATVN
+392 SVVINGGCATVN
-404 KTSKLTAVATRTVN
+404 KTCKLTAVAELSVN
-418 DVVGTATSTLDVTVK
+418 GVVGTATSTLDVAVR
-433 ENTPTGTVYKLI
+433 ENTPGDFVLLTDPSQLQDGMDVIVVYDNIAVGAYSNNKYQPVK
-445 NSTDDLVDGMT
+445 DLVL
-456 FVIAS
+456 
-461 NTKNVL
+461 N
-467 MGSKTESHTYLDPV
+467 
-481 NFTFPSTGNEI
+481 
-492 EVEDE
+492 
-497 KVNIL
+497 
-502 TLVSTGTADK
+502 ADK
-512 WKIKTSDGN
+512 TVVTDHKTAKVFTVEEDAVNGWYFRCDDG
-521 YLYWTSGNSL
+521 YMKATSSTST
-531 NVGTTPSG
+531 NVS
-539 NTYVATISFSGDNAK
+539 YVATKDPNCKITLKKGSGNPVSMTIQFSSFSSRSLVWRASTFNVFGNYGSSTGEYHPVSIYYKETGPAK
-554 IAFNNQTSQYIQY
+554 PVFSV
-567 NSGSPRFACYSS
+567 SP
-579 NQSKVQIYAITTPR
+579 
-593 VAAPTFIV
+593 
-601 ADGATFETGSDGIVY
+601 ADATFETGSDGEKY
-616 YTNPATVTIASA
+616 YTNPIDVTITSA
-628 TPGAAIHYTITV
+628 TEGAYLLCSIDGAPYAEAENGTFTQRLTKTTTISAYTLSADSSEKSDV
-640 GDTTETVDVE
+640 VTE
-650 SNSVTL
+650 SY
-656 ENLKELTSITAYA
+656 K
-669 TCTDYEDSKE
+669 
-679 ESAKYHFRTATPVIT
+679 FRTATPVIT

-716 IEYSIDGGTTW
+716 IEYSIEGGTTW

-876 MPPEPVHA
+876 MPAEPVHA

-1065 PSDEESVYALS
+1065 PSDEDTVYALS

-1148 EGNVNALKT
+1148 EGDVNALKT
-1157 IRIDTPADDRL
+1157 IRIDTPASDRL

-1174 FHSIAESDY
+1174 FHSIAESVY

-1196 PDGHEL
+1196 PDGHET
-1202 DFPKLMALTRTGA
+1202 DYPKLMALTRTGA

-1230 ATPSSWYVSIFK
+1230 AMPSSWYVSIFK

-1291 WTKYTEP
+1291 WTKYTEA
-1298 FTIPTMGTYHVLA
+1298 FVISEIGTYTIQA

-1317 LTGGDENGYSDIVT
+1317 LTGGDVDGYSDIVT

-1410 SESTIQVFRLE
+1410 SESTVQVFRLE

-1615 AEPKDAAEIQLR
+1615 AEPKDAAEIQLM

-1648 SIEGNH
+1648 TIEGNH

-1779 GKAEYAKLLGSDAEG
+1779 GKTEYAKLLGSDAEG

-1977 QEPQDLTRDYPTDFL
+1977 QERQDLTRDYPTDFL

-2076 ALTVL
+2076 ASTVL

-2313 ITMPRRSVKDDTT
+2313 ITVPRRSVKDDTT

-2388 AVDDDGDV
+2388 AVDDNGDV

>member
-1 MLALSLGIPRLQADT
+1 MLALSLGIPRAQADT
-16 ATSTLTL
+16 VTMTSFTATSGNVGNSAYISYATYKGGGTSNPYLTN
-23 ESGKCFTTTN
+23 N
-33 TSRAADDGVTWKVT
+33 TIRLY
-47 TTKGSIQGWQSNS
+47 Q
-60 PWYADQFGSKN
+60 P
-71 TAWAGYFSTSDIK
+71 STS
-84 GTITKIEV
+84 G
-92 ECGTGGSANVAV
+92 GTGGYITISAQSGVTIQ
-104 SVGAKSFDTTKAATA
+104 SVVIGSAQATA
-119 SSVSKITFSG
+119 IDYVIGAETTHSDNI
-129 NGTLNGSES
+129 
-138 SGIVVTVS
+138 
-146 GTSKAFYLRSIAV
+146 SIAAGDKASISNVNDDKISIYCKGATKNNRLEINYLEV

-164 PSAPTFE
+164 PSAP
-171 IGGVAVTGSY
+171 G
-181 EAVYGSKVE
+181 
-190 VTVKCP
+190 
-196 GVDELQFLSPESTNI
+196 
-211 TADNHVY
+211 
-218 TIASLTEVK
+218 
-227 TITVKG
+227 
-233 VKDGNEYGPSTLV
+233 
-246 VSPIAPEAPIFRV
+246 APIFRV
-259 NGKDVSGTLTLDIGK
+259 NGKDISGTLTLDIGK
-274 SETVNVACDGATSLV
+274 SETVNVVCDGATSLV
-289 FTSPEELTVSKD
+289 FTSPENRTVTKGAD
-301 ANAVYTIPSA
+301 DIFTIPA
-311 WIVSPNPTTITVA
+311 EWGWIVSPNPTTITVA
-324 GSNDVGRS
+324 GKNDIGTGD
-332 EASTLNVEF
+332 ETSTLKVEF
-341 KAPVVTVDAPIF
+341 KAPVVTVDAPTF
-353 KLADGTTLS
+353 KLADGTPLS

-367 EAGTEITVGSATA
+367 EAGMEITVGSATA

-392 SVVINGVTATVN
+392 SAVINGVTATVN
-404 KTSKLTAVATRTVN
+404 KTCKLTAVAELSGATP
-418 DVVGTATSTLDVTVK
+418 ATSTLDVTVK
-433 ENTPTGTVYKLI
+433 DNTPGDFVLL
-445 NSTDDLVDGMT
+445 TDPSQLQDGME
-456 FVIAS
+456 VIIAA
-461 NTKNVL
+461 VL
-467 MGSKTESHTYLDPV
+467 TNSAKAVGAVSSKKYAGVDITLSADKQQITDYPTAKV
-481 NFTFPSTGNEI
+481 FTVTGNATDGWRFKCDDGYLNGISSSGTDVSYATTMTNNNLVKVTEKTVNAKDGLYKI
-492 EVEDE
+492 EFQASTSRLLLWNGSVFGNYGNTNLNNSSYTCISIYYKEAATAKPVFSVDPAD
-497 KVNIL
+497 VN
-502 TLVSTGTADK
+502 TETD
-512 WKIKTSDGN
+512 SDGKK
-521 YLYWTSGNSL
+521 W
-531 NVGTTPSG
+531 
-539 NTYVATISFSGDNAK
+539 
-554 IAFNNQTSQYIQY
+554 
-567 NSGSPRFACYSS
+567 
-579 NQSKVQIYAITTPR
+579 
-593 VAAPTFIV
+593 
-601 ADGATFETGSDGIVY
+601 
-616 YTNPATVTIASA
+616 YTDPITVTITSA
-628 TPGAAIHYTITV
+628 TAGATIHYTID
-640 GDTTETVDVE
+640 GVE
-650 SNSVTL
+650 KSGASP
-656 ENLKELTSITAYA
+656 LKLNVAKTQTIAAYA
-669 TCTDYEDSKE
+669 TSADLEQSKPVTE
-679 ESAKYHFRTATPVIT
+679 TYNLRTATPVIT
-694 CDDPTEAQRKT
+694 CDDPAEAQSKK
-705 VTISCATNDAT
+705 VTISCATNGAT
-716 IEYSIDGGTTW
+716 IEYSIDGGMNWEKYVQALEFSGDGTT
-727 KAYPADGIVFD
+727 
-738 ESGKTVN
+738 N
-745 IKARAKSE
+745 IMARAKSE

-768 YPELKWQPFELV
+768 YPALKWQPFELV

-876 MPPEPVHA
+876 MPAEPVHA

-954 PMEGVYEAGEITE
+954 PQEGVYEAGEITE

-1002 YTAPIPVGD
+1002 YTGPIPVGD

-1065 PSDEESVYALS
+1065 PSDEDTVYALS
-1076 RNQVSEGNYAYRE
+1076 RNQMSEGNYAYRE
-1089 AVKLDNVVK
+1089 AIKLDNVVK

-1196 PDGHEL
+1196 PDGHET
-1202 DFPKLMALTRTGA
+1202 DYPKLMALTRTGA

-1291 WTKYTEP
+1291 WTKYTEA
-1298 FTIPTMGTYHVLA
+1298 FVISEIGTYTIQA

-1317 LTGGDENGYSDIVT
+1317 LTGGDADGYSDIVT

-1347 ASTLKENDRIVFVNA
+1347 ASTLKENDRVIFVNA
-1362 VKYKKSSTDEASG
+1362 IKFTYGAEGSSG
-1375 WYTPA
+1375 WYAPTI
-1380 DFDSANG
+1380 FDSSNG
-1387 RFNATEVK
+1387 RFESTSVD
-1395 PVDATETI
+1395 PVDPNEAI
-1403 PQSIVIP
+1403 PMQLTVP
-1410 SESTIQVFRLE
+1410 SESNIQVFRLE
-1421 YDTSAKDPQRPW
+1421 YDTSAKDKSRPW
-1433 VLFANGHENPVYLR
+1433 LLYANGHKKYLR
-1447 SAKAKEF
+1447 SAKEKSF
-1454 ELSTLPEDID
+1454 ELVDLPDDVD
-1464 SRQYYNVKIDIKT
+1464 SRQYLNAGFEI
-1477 NSDYVNYA
+1477 
-1485 SATVTGTVADNAY
+1485 GTVNDFNVYNKNGNNYNTGAKGNVEHKLTA
-1498 ITFNGSNNVRN
+1498 TFNGIS
-1509 YMRFNPSGGLRFR
+1509 MKTHIRFNPQGGERFR
-1522 GYEEKSGAEEG
+1522 GYDVANDGQ
-1533 VVNTSTWPVRV
+1533 NTWPTRI
-1544 YRAAKRVLPPTV
+1544 YRAAKRVLTPTV

-1873 GAEKLGNGDNVVDDG
+1873 GAEKLGNGDNAVDDG

-1901 GIGTKRST
+1901 GIGSKRST

-1936 STVEYTVKAETGDEN
+1936 STVEYTVNAETGEEN
-1951 YAESGSDQITPLIPS
+1951 YSESGSDQITPLIPS

-1977 QEPQDLTRDYPTDFL
+1977 QEPQDLTLDYPTDFL
-1992 KFKVESRVKKNDDGT
+1992 KLKVESRVKMNDDGT
-2007 PSESEVLIPTSEVDP
+2007 PAESEVLIPTQEVDP

-2043 NDIYYTVQI
+2043 NDIYYTVQM

-2067 RVQDNMADG
+2067 RVQDNMPDG
-2076 ALTVL
+2076 PDTEL
-2081 PEYYQFTVKDVSPRE
+2081 PEYYRFTVKDVSPRE
-2096 DIYPTLEVVATEY
+2096 DIYPTLEVVSTEY
-2109 VENYTGSDNYGRFI
+2109 VENYTGTENYGRFV

-2139 LGQGTI
+2139 LGQGSI
-2145 SKIHLGH
+2145 SKIHLGK
-2152 LAPGGS
+2152 LGPGGS

-2163 TNSSGKYSW
+2163 TNSSSKFVW

-2183 EELVHDNNDNTEDAI
+2183 SDLVHDNNDNTEDEI
-2198 RLAPVYYHVETYSSG
+2198 RLAPVYYHVETYSSQ

-2225 HVDGH
+2225 HVAGH
-2230 NESDSPALKFAA
+2230 NESDTEALKFAP

-2260 ANGFAAY
+2260 AGDFAAY
-2267 TNIVVSFTPVYV
+2267 TDIIVSFTPVYV
-2279 FSHDPNAT
+2279 FSHDPNGT
-2287 TGGDGSSVIAQL
+2287 PEGDGSSVIAQL
-2299 DRVQSVKNNVAATC
+2299 DKVQSIKSGVAAATRLAS
-2313 ITMPRRSVKDDTT
+2313 PRRSAVKDDMT

-2332 APMLGEQRPMRHYG
+2332 APVLGEQRPMRHYG
-2346 LTDMTADN
+2346 LTDMNADN
-2354 ITDLTGADAAFDVV
+2354 ITDLTGAEAAFDVV
-2368 PGNPLTR
+2368 TGNPLTR
-2375 QLSDEEVT
+2375 QLGDEEVT

-2388 AVDDDGDV
+2388 AIDNDADV
-2396 EYYNLQGVRVTNPGH
+2396 EYYNLQGVRVINPGH

>member
-1 MLALSLGIPRLQADT
+1 MLALSLGIPRVQADT

-23 ESGKCFTTTN
+23 SDSNLFETKTGSTLK
-33 TSRAADDGVTWKVT
+33 SDDGAATWQVN
-47 TTKGSIQGWQSNS
+47 TTKGSIYKEILASYKGQH
-60 PWYADQFGSKN
+60 FGSKTTPWTGN
-71 TAWAGYFSTSDIK
+71 FTGTGIS
-84 GTITKIEV
+84 GTITKVVVTCNTANAATIGVKVGETSFV
-92 ECGTGGSANVAV
+92 KEGTTVLTQ
-104 SVGAKSFDTTKAATA
+104 SVVKDTTNPH
-119 SSVSKITFSG
+119 SYIFVGSG
-129 NGTLNGSES
+129 
-138 SGIVVTVS
+138 SGDIVLTVS
-146 GTSKAFYLRSIAV
+146 GTKEGFYLTSIAV

-164 PSAPTFE
+164 PQ
-171 IGGVAVTGSY
+171 
-181 EAVYGSKVE
+181 K
-190 VTVKCP
+190 P
-196 GVDELQFLSPESTNI
+196 G
-211 TADNHVY
+211 
-218 TIASLTEVK
+218 
-227 TITVKG
+227 
-233 VKDGNEYGPSTLV
+233 
-246 VSPIAPEAPIFRV
+246 APIFRV

-274 SETVNVACDGATSLV
+274 SETVNVVCDGATSLE
-289 FTSPEELTVSKD
+289 FTSPENRTETNGAD
-301 ANAVYTIPSA
+301 DIFTIPA
-311 WIVSPNPTTITVA
+311 EWGWIVSPNSTTITVA
-324 GSNDVGRS
+324 GRNDVGTGES
-332 EASTLNVEF
+332 STLKVEF
-341 KAPVVTVDAPIF
+341 KAPVVTVDAPTF
-353 KLADGTTLS
+353 KLADGTPLS

-392 SVVINGVTATVN
+392 SAVINGVTATVN
-404 KTSKLTAVATRTVN
+404 KTCKLTAVAELS
-418 DVVGTATSTLDVTVK
+418 GKTAMSTLDVTVR
-433 ENTPTGTVYKLI
+433 ENTPGDFVLL
-445 NSTDDLVDGMT
+445 TDPSQLQDGME
-456 FVIAS
+456 VIIAA
-461 NTKNVL
+461 VL
-467 MGSKTESHTYLDPV
+467 TNSAKAVGAVSSKKYAGVDITLSADKQQITDYPTAKV
-481 NFTFPSTGNEI
+481 FTVTGNATDGWRFKCDDGYLNGI
-492 EVEDE
+492 SSSGTDVSYATTMTNNNLVKVTE
-497 KVNIL
+497 KTVNAKDGLYKI
-502 TLVSTGTADK
+502 VFQASTSRLLLWNG
-512 WKIKTSDGN
+512 SVFGN
-521 YLYWTSGNSL
+521 Y
-531 NVGTTPSG
+531 G
-539 NTYVATISFSGDNAK
+539 NTNLNNSSYTCISIYYKEAATAKPVFSV
-554 IAFNNQTSQYIQY
+554 
-567 NSGSPRFACYSS
+567 SP
-579 NQSKVQIYAITTPR
+579 
-593 VAAPTFIV
+593 
-601 ADGATFETGSDGIVY
+601 ADATFETGSDGEKY
-616 YTNPATVTIASA
+616 YTNPIDVTITSA
-628 TPGAAIHYTITV
+628 TEGATIHYSIDG
-640 GDTTETVDVE
+640 GDEKEGLSPFKLTK
-650 SNSVTL
+650 
-656 ENLKELTSITAYA
+656 LKTSQAITAYA
-669 TCTDYEDSKE
+669 TSADLEKSYVVT
-679 ESAKYHFRTATPVIT
+679 ESYKFRTATPVIT
-694 CDDPTEAQRKT
+694 CDDPTEAQSKT
-705 VTISCATNDAT
+705 VTISCATNGAT

-727 KAYPADGIVFD
+727 KDYPADGIVFD

-768 YPELKWQPFELV
+768 YPALKWQPFELV

-876 MPPEPVHA
+876 MPAEPVHA

-914 LTGGKLFSCYEPDN
+914 LTSGKLFSCYEPDN

-954 PMEGVYEAGEITE
+954 PQEGVYEAGEITE

-1002 YTAPIPVGD
+1002 YTGPIPVGD

-1065 PSDEESVYALS
+1065 PSDEETVYALS
-1076 RNQVSEGNYAYRE
+1076 RNQGGEGNYAYRE
-1089 AVKLDNVVK
+1089 AVRLDNVVK

-1108 DVQVL
+1108 EVQVL

-1157 IRIDTPADDRL
+1157 IRIDTPASDRL

-1196 PDGHEL
+1196 PDGHET
-1202 DFPKLMALTRTGA
+1202 DYPKLMALTRTGA

-1230 ATPSSWYVSIFK
+1230 TTPSSWYVSIFK

-1291 WTKYTEP
+1291 WTKYTEA
-1298 FTIPTMGTYHVLA
+1298 FVISEIGTYTIQA

-1317 LTGGDENGYSDIVT
+1317 LTGGDADGYSDIVT

-1347 ASTLKENDRIVFVNA
+1347 ASTLKENDRVIFVNA
-1362 VKYKKSSTDEASG
+1362 IKFPYGAEGSSG
-1375 WYTPA
+1375 WYAPTT
-1380 DFDSANG
+1380 FDSSNG
-1387 RFNATEVK
+1387 RFESTSVD
-1395 PVDATETI
+1395 PVDPNEAI
-1403 PQSIVIP
+1403 PMQLTVP
-1410 SESTIQVFRLE
+1410 SESNIQVFRLE
-1421 YDTSAKDPQRPW
+1421 YDTSAKDPARPW
-1433 VLFANGHENPVYLR
+1433 LLYANGHKKYLR
-1447 SAKAKEF
+1447 SAKEKSF
-1454 ELSTLPEDID
+1454 ELVDLPNDVD
-1464 SRQYYNVKIDIKT
+1464 ARQYLNVGFEIGMVNDFNVYNKSG
-1477 NSDYVNYA
+1477 NNYN
-1485 SATVTGTVADNAY
+1485 TGAKGNVEHKLTA
-1498 ITFNGSNNVRN
+1498 TFNGIS
-1509 YMRFNPSGGLRFR
+1509 MKTHIRFNPQGGERFR
-1522 GYEEKSGAEEG
+1522 GYDVANDGQ
-1533 VVNTSTWPVRV
+1533 NTWPTRI
-1544 YRAAKRVLPPTV
+1544 YRAAKRVLTPTV

-1648 SIEGNH
+1648 TIEGNH

-1844 TSAAKVNVKWTT
+1844 TNAAKVNVKWTT

-1873 GAEKLGNGDNVVDDG
+1873 GAEKLGNGDNAVDDG

-1951 YAESGSDQITPLIPS
+1951 YSESGSDQITPLIPS

-1977 QEPQDLTRDYPTDFL
+1977 QERQDLTQDYPTDFL
-1992 KFKVESRVKKNDDGT
+1992 KFKVESRVKMNDDGT
-2007 PSESEVLIPTSEVDP
+2007 PAESEVLIPTQDVDP

-2067 RVQDNMADG
+2067 RVQDNMPDG
-2076 ALTVL
+2076 PDTEL
-2081 PEYYQFTVKDVSPRE
+2081 PEYYRFTVKDVSPRE
-2096 DIYPTLEVVATEY
+2096 DIYPTLEVVSTEY
-2109 VENYTGSDNYGRFI
+2109 VENYTGTENYGRFV

-2145 SKIHLGH
+2145 SKIHLGK
-2152 LAPGGS
+2152 LGPGGS

-2163 TNSSGKYSW
+2163 TNSSSKFVW

-2177 NDLVPP
+2177 NDLMPP
-2183 EELVHDNNDNTEDAI
+2183 SDLVHDNNDNTEDEI
-2198 RLAPVYYHVETYSSG
+2198 RLAPVYYHVETYSSQ

-2225 HVDGH
+2225 HVAGH
-2230 NESDSPALKFAA
+2230 NESDTEALKFAP

-2260 ANGFAAY
+2260 AGDFAAY
-2267 TNIVVSFTPVYV
+2267 TDIIVSFTPVYV
-2279 FSHDPNAT
+2279 FSHDPNGT
-2287 TGGDGSSVIAQL
+2287 PEGDGSSVIAQL
-2299 DRVQSVKNNVAATC
+2299 DKVQSIKSGVAAA
-2313 ITMPRRSVKDDTT
+2313 MRLASPRRSAVKDDMT

-2332 APMLGEQRPMRHYG
+2332 APVLGEQRPMRHYG
-2346 LTDMTADN
+2346 LTDMNADN

-2368 PGNPLTR
+2368 TGNPLTR
-2375 QLSDEEVT
+2375 ELGDEEVT

-2388 AVDDDGDV
+2388 AIDNDADV
-2396 EYYNLQGVRVTNPGH
+2396 EYYNLQGVRVINPGH

>member
-1 MLALSLGIPRLQADT
+1 MLALSLGIPRVQADT
-16 ATSTLTL
+16 AKLTL
-23 ESGKCFTTTN
+23 SNTTAGKFINTN
-33 TSRAADDGVTWKVT
+33 PIKQNNVTWTAT
-47 TTKGSIQGWQSNS
+47 TTKGSINGSWQSTYGGEQYGTGNS
-60 PWYADQFGSKN
+60 PCAIE
-71 TAWAGYFSTSDIK
+71 FSTSDIS
-84 GTITKIEV
+84 GTITKV
-92 ECGTGGSANVAV
+92 AVQCNTGGSATVGVTVGGNQFGSAAKNVT
-104 SVGAKSFDTTKAATA
+104 KTTGINASKPVPTYTFEGTA
-119 SSVSKITFSG
+119 SGEIIVSLT
-129 NGTLNGSES
+129 
-138 SGIVVTVS
+138 
-146 GTSKAFYLRSIAV
+146 GTSAACYLTSIEV
-159 TYETG
+159 TYTPADPE
-164 PSAPTFE
+164 PQ
-171 IGGVAVTGSY
+171 
-181 EAVYGSKVE
+181 K
-190 VTVKCP
+190 P
-196 GVDELQFLSPESTNI
+196 G
-211 TADNHVY
+211 
-218 TIASLTEVK
+218 
-227 TITVKG
+227 
-233 VKDGNEYGPSTLV
+233 
-246 VSPIAPEAPIFRV
+246 APIFRV

-274 SETVNVACDGATSLV
+274 SETVDVVCDGATSLV
-289 FTSPEELTVSKD
+289 FTSPENRTETNG
-301 ANAVYTIPSA
+301 ANGIFTIPA
-311 WIVSPNPTTITVA
+311 KWGWIVSPNSTTITVA

-392 SVVINGVTATVN
+392 SAVINGGTATVN
-404 KTSKLTAVATRTVN
+404 KTCKLTAVAELS
-418 DVVGTATSTLDVTVK
+418 GKTATSTLDVTVR
-433 ENTPTGTVYKLI
+433 ENTPGDFVLLTDPSQLQDGMDVIVVYDNIAVGAYSNNKYQPVK
-445 NSTDDLVDGMT
+445 DLVL
-456 FVIAS
+456 
-461 NTKNVL
+461 N
-467 MGSKTESHTYLDPV
+467 
-481 NFTFPSTGNEI
+481 
-492 EVEDE
+492 
-497 KVNIL
+497 
-502 TLVSTGTADK
+502 ADK
-512 WKIKTSDGN
+512 TVVTDHKTAKVFTVEEDAVNGWYFRCDDG
-521 YLYWTSGNSL
+521 YMKATSSTST
-531 NVGTTPSG
+531 NVS
-539 NTYVATISFSGDNAK
+539 YVATKDPNCKITLKKGSGNPVSMTIQFSSFSSRSLVWRASTFNVFGNYGSSTGEYHPVSIYYKETGPAK
-554 IAFNNQTSQYIQY
+554 PVFSV
-567 NSGSPRFACYSS
+567 SP
-579 NQSKVQIYAITTPR
+579 
-593 VAAPTFIV
+593 
-601 ADGATFETGSDGIVY
+601 ADATFETGSDGEKY
-616 YTNPATVTIASA
+616 YTNPIDITITSA
-628 TPGAAIHYTITV
+628 TEGAYLLCSIDGAPYAEAENGTFTQRLTKTTTISAYTLSADSSEKSDV
-640 GDTTETVDVE
+640 VTE
-650 SNSVTL
+650 SY
-656 ENLKELTSITAYA
+656 K
-669 TCTDYEDSKE
+669 
-679 ESAKYHFRTATPVIT
+679 FRTATPVIT
-694 CDDPTEAQRKT
+694 CDDPTEVQRKT

-876 MPPEPVHA
+876 MPAEPVHA

-914 LTGGKLFSCYEPDN
+914 LTSGKLFSCYEPDN

-954 PMEGVYEAGEITE
+954 PQEGVYEAGEITE

-1002 YTAPIPVGD
+1002 YTGPIPVGD

-1065 PSDEESVYALS
+1065 PSDEDTVYALS

-1157 IRIDTPADDRL
+1157 IRIDTPASDRL

-1202 DFPKLMALTRTGA
+1202 DYPKLMALTRTGA

-1317 LTGGDENGYSDIVT
+1317 LTGGDDNGYSDIVT

-1347 ASTLKENDRIVFVNA
+1347 VSTLKENDRIVFVNA

-1615 AEPKDAAEIQLR
+1615 AEPKDATEIQLM

-1844 TSAAKVNVKWTT
+1844 TSAAMVNVKWTT

-2076 ALTVL
+2076 ASTVL

-2313 ITMPRRSVKDDTT
+2313 ITVPRRSVKDDTT

-2388 AVDDDGDV
+2388 AVDDNGDV
-2396 EYYNLQGVRVTNPGH
+2396 EYYNLQGVRVSNPGH

>member
-1 MLALSLGIPRLQADT
+1 MLALSLGIPRVQADT
-16 ATSTLTL
+16 AKLTL
-23 ESGKCFTTTN
+23 SNTTAGKFINTN
-33 TSRAADDGVTWKVT
+33 PIKQNNVTWTAT
-47 TTKGSIQGWQSNS
+47 TTKGSINGSWQSTYGGEQYGTGNS
-60 PWYADQFGSKN
+60 PCAIEI
-71 TAWAGYFSTSDIK
+71 STSDIS
-84 GTITKIEV
+84 GTITKV
-92 ECGTGGSANVAV
+92 AVQCNTGGSATVGVTVGGNQFGGAAKNVT
-104 SVGAKSFDTTKAATA
+104 KTTGINASKPVPTYTFEGTA
-119 SSVSKITFSG
+119 SGEIIVSLT
-129 NGTLNGSES
+129 
-138 SGIVVTVS
+138 
-146 GTSKAFYLRSIAV
+146 GTSAACYLTSIEV
-159 TYETG
+159 TYT
-164 PSAPTFE
+164 PTDPE
-171 IGGVAVTGSY
+171 PT
-181 EAVYGSKVE
+181 K
-190 VTVKCP
+190 P
-196 GVDELQFLSPESTNI
+196 G
-211 TADNHVY
+211 
-218 TIASLTEVK
+218 
-227 TITVKG
+227 
-233 VKDGNEYGPSTLV
+233 
-246 VSPIAPEAPIFRV
+246 APIFRV

-311 WIVSPNPTTITVA
+311 WIVSPTPTTITVA

-341 KAPVVTVDAPIF
+341 KAPVVTVDAPTF
-353 KLADGTTLS
+353 KLADGTPLS

-392 SVVINGVTATVN
+392 SAVINGVTATVN
-404 KTSKLTAVATRTVN
+404 KTCKLTAVAELS
-418 DVVGTATSTLDVTVK
+418 GKTATSTLDVTVRK
-433 ENTPTGTVYKLI
+433 NTPGDFVLLTDPSQLQDGMDVIVVYDNIAVGAYSNNKYQPVK
-445 NSTDDLVDGMT
+445 DLVL
-456 FVIAS
+456 
-461 NTKNVL
+461 N
-467 MGSKTESHTYLDPV
+467 
-481 NFTFPSTGNEI
+481 
-492 EVEDE
+492 
-497 KVNIL
+497 
-502 TLVSTGTADK
+502 ADK
-512 WKIKTSDGN
+512 TVVTDHKTAKVFTVEEDAVNGWYFRCDDG
-521 YLYWTSGNSL
+521 YMKATSSTST
-531 NVGTTPSG
+531 NVS
-539 NTYVATISFSGDNAK
+539 YVATKDPNCKITLKKGSGNPVSMTIQFSSFSSRSLVWRASTFNVFGNYGSSTGEYHPVSIYYKETGPAK
-554 IAFNNQTSQYIQY
+554 PVFSV
-567 NSGSPRFACYSS
+567 SP
-579 NQSKVQIYAITTPR
+579 
-593 VAAPTFIV
+593 
-601 ADGATFETGSDGIVY
+601 ADATFETGSDGEKY
-616 YTNPATVTIASA
+616 YTNPIDVTITSA
-628 TPGAAIHYTITV
+628 TEGAYLLCSIDGAPYAEAENGTFTQRLTKTTTISAYTLSADSSEKSDV
-640 GDTTETVDVE
+640 VTE
-650 SNSVTL
+650 SY
-656 ENLKELTSITAYA
+656 K
-669 TCTDYEDSKE
+669 
-679 ESAKYHFRTATPVIT
+679 FRTATPVIT

-780 TDITKIVPGDEVIFV
+780 TDITKLVPGDEVIFV

-876 MPPEPVHA
+876 MPAEPVHA

-1002 YTAPIPVGD
+1002 YSGPIPVGD

-1065 PSDEESVYALS
+1065 PSDEDTVYALS

-1148 EGNVNALKT
+1148 EGDVNALKT
-1157 IRIDTPADDRL
+1157 IRIDTPASDRL

-1196 PDGHEL
+1196 PDGHET
-1202 DFPKLMALTRTGA
+1202 DYPKLMALTRTGA

-1615 AEPKDAAEIQLR
+1615 AEPKDAAEIQLM

-1901 GIGTKRST
+1901 GIGTKRSP

-1977 QEPQDLTRDYPTDFL
+1977 QERQDLTRDYPTDFL

-2076 ALTVL
+2076 ASTVL

-2313 ITMPRRSVKDDTT
+2313 ITVPRRSVKDDTT

-2388 AVDDDGDV
+2388 AVDDNGDV

>member
-1 MLALSLGIPRLQADT
+1 MLALSLGIPRAQADT
-16 ATSTLTL
+16 VTMTSFTATSGNVGNSAYISYATYKGGGTSNPYLTN
-23 ESGKCFTTTN
+23 N
-33 TSRAADDGVTWKVT
+33 TIRLY
-47 TTKGSIQGWQSNS
+47 Q
-60 PWYADQFGSKN
+60 P
-71 TAWAGYFSTSDIK
+71 STS
-84 GTITKIEV
+84 G
-92 ECGTGGSANVAV
+92 GTGGYITISAQSGVTIQ
-104 SVGAKSFDTTKAATA
+104 SVVIGSAQATA
-119 SSVSKITFSG
+119 IDYVIGAETTHSDNI
-129 NGTLNGSES
+129 
-138 SGIVVTVS
+138 
-146 GTSKAFYLRSIAV
+146 SIAAGDKASISNVNDDKISIYCKGATKNNRLEINYLEV
-159 TYETG
+159 TYKTG
-164 PSAPTFE
+164 PQ
-171 IGGVAVTGSY
+171 
-181 EAVYGSKVE
+181 K
-190 VTVKCP
+190 
-196 GVDELQFLSPESTNI
+196 
-211 TADNHVY
+211 
-218 TIASLTEVK
+218 
-227 TITVKG
+227 
-233 VKDGNEYGPSTLV
+233 
-246 VSPIAPEAPIFRV
+246 PEAPMFRV
-259 NGKDVSGTLTLDIGK
+259 NGKDVSGKLMLDIGK
-274 SETVNVACDGATSLV
+274 SETVNVVCDGATSLV

-301 ANAVYTIPSA
+301 ANAVYTIPSD
-311 WIVSPNPTTITVA
+311 WIVSPNSTIITVV
-324 GSNDVGRS
+324 GKNDIGTG

-341 KAPVVTVDAPIF
+341 KAPVVTVDAPTF
-353 KLADGTTLS
+353 KLADGTPLS

-392 SVVINGVTATVN
+392 SAVINGVTATVN
-404 KTSKLTAVATRTVN
+404 KTCKLTAVAELS
-418 DVVGTATSTLDVTVK
+418 GKTATSTLDVTVR
-433 ENTPTGTVYKLI
+433 ENTPGDFVLLTDPSQLQDGMDVIVVYDNIAVGAYSNNKYQPVK
-445 NSTDDLVDGMT
+445 DLVL
-456 FVIAS
+456 
-461 NTKNVL
+461 N
-467 MGSKTESHTYLDPV
+467 
-481 NFTFPSTGNEI
+481 
-492 EVEDE
+492 
-497 KVNIL
+497 
-502 TLVSTGTADK
+502 ADK
-512 WKIKTSDGN
+512 TVVTDHKTAKVFTVEGDAVNGWYFRCDDG
-521 YLYWTSGNSL
+521 YMKATSSTST
-531 NVGTTPSG
+531 NVS
-539 NTYVATISFSGDNAK
+539 YVATKDPNCKITLKKGSGNPVSMTIQFSSFSSRSLVWRASTFNVFGNYGSSTGEYHPVSIYYKETGPAK
-554 IAFNNQTSQYIQY
+554 PVFSV
-567 NSGSPRFACYSS
+567 SP
-579 NQSKVQIYAITTPR
+579 
-593 VAAPTFIV
+593 
-601 ADGATFETGSDGIVY
+601 ADATFETGSDGEKY
-616 YTNPATVTIASA
+616 YTNPIDVTITSA
-628 TPGAAIHYTITV
+628 TEGAYLLCSIDGAPYAEAENGTFTQRLTKTTTISAYTLSADSSEKSDV
-640 GDTTETVDVE
+640 VTE
-650 SNSVTL
+650 SY
-656 ENLKELTSITAYA
+656 K
-669 TCTDYEDSKE
+669 
-679 ESAKYHFRTATPVIT
+679 FRTATPVIT
-694 CDDPTEAQRKT
+694 CDDPAEAQSKT
-705 VTISCATNDAT
+705 VTISCATNGAT
-716 IEYSIDGGTTW
+716 IEYSIDGGMNWEKYVQALEFSGDGTT
-727 KAYPADGIVFD
+727 
-738 ESGKTVN
+738 N
-745 IKARAKSE
+745 IMARAKSE

-768 YPELKWQPFELV
+768 YPALKWQPFELV

-876 MPPEPVHA
+876 MPAEPVHA

-914 LTGGKLFSCYEPDN
+914 LTSGKLFSCYEPDN

-954 PMEGVYEAGEITE
+954 PQEGVYEAGEITE

-991 DGSNPRKGGML
+991 DGGNPRKGGML
-1002 YTAPIPVGD
+1002 YTGPIPVGD

-1065 PSDEESVYALS
+1065 PSDEETVYALS
-1076 RNQVSEGNYAYRE
+1076 RNQGGEGNYAYRE
-1089 AVKLDNVVK
+1089 AVRLDNVVK

-1108 DVQVL
+1108 EVQVL

-1196 PDGHEL
+1196 PDGHET
-1202 DFPKLMALTRTGA
+1202 DYPKLMALTRTGA

-1291 WTKYTEP
+1291 WTKYTEA
-1298 FTIPTMGTYHVLA
+1298 FVISEIGTYTIQA

-1317 LTGGDENGYSDIVT
+1317 LTGGDADGYSDIVT

-1347 ASTLKENDRIVFVNA
+1347 ASTLKENDRVIFVNA
-1362 VKYKKSSTDEASG
+1362 IKFPYGAEGSSG
-1375 WYTPA
+1375 WYAPTT
-1380 DFDSANG
+1380 FDSSNG
-1387 RFNATEVK
+1387 RFESTSVE
-1395 PVDATETI
+1395 PVDPNEAI
-1403 PQSIVIP
+1403 PMQLTVP
-1410 SESTIQVFRLE
+1410 SESNIQVFRLE
-1421 YDTSAKDPQRPW
+1421 YDTSAKDPARPW
-1433 VLFANGHENPVYLR
+1433 LLYANGHKKYLR
-1447 SAKAKEF
+1447 SAKEKSF
-1454 ELSTLPEDID
+1454 ELVDLPDDVD
-1464 SRQYYNVKIDIKT
+1464 SRQYLNAGFEI
-1477 NSDYVNYA
+1477 
-1485 SATVTGTVADNAY
+1485 GTVNDFNVYNKNGNNYNTGAKGNVEHKLTA
-1498 ITFNGSNNVRN
+1498 TFNGIS
-1509 YMRFNPSGGLRFR
+1509 MKTHIRFNPQGGERFR
-1522 GYEEKSGAEEG
+1522 GYDVANDGQ
-1533 VVNTSTWPVRV
+1533 NTWPTRI

-1600 SQTKENAPVLSEYLE
+1600 SQSKENAPVLSEYLE

-1648 SIEGNH
+1648 TIEGNH

-1873 GAEKLGNGDNVVDDG
+1873 GAEKLGNGDNAVDDG

-2076 ALTVL
+2076 ASTVL

-2183 EELVHDNNDNTEDAI
+2183 EELVHDNNDNTEEAI
-2198 RLAPVYYHVETYSSG
+2198 RLAPVYYHVETYSSM

-2225 HVDGH
+2225 HVAGH

-2313 ITMPRRSVKDDTT
+2313 ITVPRRSVKDDTT

-2388 AVDDDGDV
+2388 AVDDNGDV
-2396 EYYNLQGVRVTNPGH
+2396 EYYNLQGVRVSNPGH